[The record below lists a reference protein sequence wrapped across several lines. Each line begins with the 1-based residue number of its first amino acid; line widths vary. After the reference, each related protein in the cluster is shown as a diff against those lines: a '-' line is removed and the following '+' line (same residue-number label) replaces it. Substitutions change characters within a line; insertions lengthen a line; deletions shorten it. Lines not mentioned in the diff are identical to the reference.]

1 MKMNKKYSIRKL
13 TVGIASISIGLF
25 VANSIDLQQLANVNL
40 ANNIIKAEGT
50 DVKNWQPEGNVI
62 AQGEDGVPWELY
74 ENGYLL
80 FKPVEGK
87 DTLTNYGKIHLPSW
101 KEKYHDQIKA
111 IGFTGKTYAPVDSSY
126 LFTGGMSNNFPKK
139 LSNLSYVDA
148 SKLDTSKVESMD
160 SMFEEASG
168 LTNLDLSKWDTSKV
182 WSMSSMFSGASGLM
196 NLDIGKWNTSQVT
209 NMKDMF
215 FRARGLTNLDVGKW
229 DTSKVTNMEYMFAG
243 ASGLTNLDVGKWD
256 TSKVSSMRSMFEG
269 ARGLT
274 NLDVGKWNT
283 SKVSSMRSM
292 FALASGLMNLD
303 IGKWDTSQVTDMSDM
318 FRGVRTN
325 LDIGKWDTSQVTD
338 MHWMF
343 SGASDLTNLDIGKWD
358 TSKVTDMSGM
368 FRLASGLTNLDLSR
382 WDTSKVTNM
391 NWMFSGAS
399 GLTNLD
405 IGKWNTSKVRTMW
418 NMFEGASGLTNL
430 DIGKW
435 DTSQVTDMGSM
446 FEGAS
451 SLTNLDIGKW
461 DTSQVTNMSDMFS
474 GARGLTNLDIGKWD
488 TSKVRNMWG
497 MFNEASGLTNLDI
510 GKWDTSQVTDMF
522 YMFKGASGLTRLDI
536 GKWNTSQVT
545 AMNSMFEGA
554 SSLTNLDIGKWDT
567 SQVTAMRSMF
577 EGASGLT
584 NLDVSK
590 WDVSNV
596 KYISDMFSR
605 TPNLV
610 NVNTGEN
617 LKLIEALVEAKGDN
631 IRWIR
636 EDKTYGPYTSKEL
649 YEMYKAN
656 PSALAGRWVLGKN
669 SYTINFNS
677 DTGESIE
684 ALDNKTNE
692 TITLPTLTQDKPGY
706 KFLGWSKTQD
716 GEVVTDKVN
725 LANPGETITLYAK
738 WEKVNNITKQNKPI
752 EIVTKYQEDDTLDN
766 GKSQEI
772 EGRAGEKEVVTTYT
786 VTPITGELTNPVV
799 TENEV
804 RPMTPKIIKIGTKPK
819 LSYSKRGDDV
829 IKSTTTY
836 KVNPSTGEISESKT
850 EEIAKKGVLKD
861 KVQIINKKDG
871 TTIKEITKYIL
882 NEKTG
887 EITET
892 KEVELLADK
901 GSSNKQEELPK
912 LKVAILKDTEG
923 NVLDVLEFNEKP
935 KEVKGYRY
943 TGKEEVDGEGNK
955 VYVYDK
961 KVETSKSDDKVPTV
975 EEPKPFAGG
984 VNAGEA
990 EVREELKPFE
1000 GGVNPVESVVT
1011 EELKPF
1017 AGGVNPAESV
1027 VTEELKPKVE
1037 LSTVGDY
1044 VPPIIDKKEFL
1055 GGVNSAESVV
1065 TEEPKPFE
1073 GGVNPAESVVTEEQK
1088 PFAGGVNP
1096 VESVVKEELKPFA
1109 GGVNPAE
1116 SVVKEELKPFEG
1128 GVNPVESVVTEE
1140 LKPLEGGVNPAESVV
1155 TEELKPFEG
1164 GVNSE
1169 VASASEE
1176 LPELKVAILKDTE
1189 GNVLDVLEISA
1200 KPKELKGY
1208 RYTGKEEIDGEG
1220 NKIYI
1225 YEKEKSEVT
1234 LGDEKDKRDIAET
1247 QVLDDNISQSKDV
1260 EDKKGE
1266 DSTEKSLPKTGETP
1280 VGHGVLGGML
1290 LAATMVLTR
1299 RKIQK

>member
-80 FKPVEGK
+80 FKSVEGK
-87 DTLTNYGKIHLPSW
+87 DTLTNNGRIDLPSW

-111 IGFTGKTYAPVDSSY
+111 IGFTGKTYAPVNSSY
-126 LFTGGMSNNFPKK
+126 LFEGNGDIWDNFPKN
-139 LSNLSYVDA
+139 LSNLSYIDA
-148 SKLDTSKVESMD
+148 SKLDTSKVENMY
-160 SMFEEASG
+160 SMFSRARGLKNLDLSKWDTSKVTNMAGMFSEARGLENLDLSKWNTSKVTNMGAMFSDTRLTNLDIGGWDTSQVKNMAGMFSEASRLTNLDLSRWDTSQVTDMEYMFYGTRLANLDIGKWDTRQVTNMGNMFAGDSDLTNSNIGKWDTSKVTNMEGMFSGARG

-182 WSMSSMFSGASGLM
+182 
-196 NLDIGKWNTSQVT
+196 
-209 NMKDMF
+209 KDM
-215 FRARGLTNLDVGKW
+215 
-229 DTSKVTNMEYMFAG
+229 SYMFA
-243 ASGLTNLDVGKWD
+243 
-256 TSKVSSMRSMFEG
+256 
-269 ARGLT
+269 
-274 NLDVGKWNT
+274 
-283 SKVSSMRSM
+283 
-292 FALASGLMNLD
+292 
-303 IGKWDTSQVTDMSDM
+303 
-318 FRGVRTN
+318 
-325 LDIGKWDTSQVTD
+325 
-338 MHWMF
+338 
-343 SGASDLTNLDIGKWD
+343 
-358 TSKVTDMSGM
+358 
-368 FRLASGLTNLDLSR
+368 
-382 WDTSKVTNM
+382 
-391 NWMFSGAS
+391 
-399 GLTNLD
+399 
-405 IGKWNTSKVRTMW
+405 
-418 NMFEGASGLTNL
+418 
-430 DIGKW
+430 
-435 DTSQVTDMGSM
+435 
-446 FEGAS
+446 
-451 SLTNLDIGKW
+451 
-461 DTSQVTNMSDMFS
+461 

-488 TSKVRNMWG
+488 TSKVTDMRY
-497 MFNEASGLTNLDI
+497 MFSGAKDLTN
-510 GKWDTSQVTDMF
+510 
-522 YMFKGASGLTRLDI
+522 LDI
-536 GKWNTSQVT
+536 GKWNTSQV
-545 AMNSMFEGA
+545 MVMESMFSGA
-554 SSLTNLDIGKWDT
+554 SSLKT
-567 SQVTAMRSMF
+567 
-577 EGASGLT
+577 
-584 NLDVSK
+584 LDVSK

-596 KYISDMFSR
+596 KYMSDMFSR

-617 LKLIEALVEAKGDN
+617 LKMIEALVEEKGDN
-631 IRWIR
+631 IRWVR

-684 ALDNKTNE
+684 ALDSKMNE

-716 GEVVTDKVN
+716 GEIVTDRVN

-772 EGRAGEKEVVTTYT
+772 EGKVGEKEVVTTYT

-799 TENEV
+799 TEKEI

-829 IKSTTTY
+829 IKSIITY

-871 TTIKEITKYIL
+871 TTIKEITKYNL

-887 EITET
+887 ETTET
-892 KEVELLADK
+892 KEIELLADK

-912 LKVAILKDTEG
+912 LKVAILKDAEG

-935 KEVKGYRY
+935 KEVKGYKY

-961 KVETSKSDDKVPTV
+961 KIETSKSDDKVPTV
-975 EEPKPFAGG
+975 EEPKPFEGG
-984 VNAGEA
+984 VNPA
-990 EVREELKPFE
+990 ESVVTEELKPFE

-1065 TEEPKPFE
+1065 TEE
-1073 GGVNPAESVVTEEQK
+1073 
-1088 PFAGGVNP
+1088 
-1096 VESVVKEELKPFA
+1096 
-1109 GGVNPAE
+1109 
-1116 SVVKEELKPFEG
+1116 LKPFEG

-1140 LKPLEGGVNPAESVV
+1140 PKPFEGGVNPVELVVTEELKPFEGGVNPAESVVTEEPKPFEGGVNPAGSVV

-1189 GNVLDVLEISA
+1189 GNVLDVLEIPA

-1234 LGDEKDKRDIAET
+1234 LGDEKDKRDISQT
-1247 QVLDDNISQSKDV
+1247 QVLDDNISQSKNV
-1260 EDKKGE
+1260 EDKKDE
-1266 DSTEKSLPKTGETP
+1266 DSTEKILPKTGETP
-1280 VGHGVLGGML
+1280 VGHGVLGGVL
-1290 LAATMVLTR
+1290 LAATMMLTR

>member
-1 MKMNKKYSIRKL
+1 
-13 TVGIASISIGLF
+13 
-25 VANSIDLQQLANVNL
+25 
-40 ANNIIKAEGT
+40 
-50 DVKNWQPEGNVI
+50 
-62 AQGEDGVPWELY
+62 
-74 ENGYLL
+74 
-80 FKPVEGK
+80 
-87 DTLTNYGKIHLPSW
+87 
-101 KEKYHDQIKA
+101 
-111 IGFTGKTYAPVDSSY
+111 
-126 LFTGGMSNNFPKK
+126 
-139 LSNLSYVDA
+139 
-148 SKLDTSKVESMD
+148 
-160 SMFEEASG
+160 
-168 LTNLDLSKWDTSKV
+168 
-182 WSMSSMFSGASGLM
+182 MFSGARGLKS
-196 NLDIGKWNTSQVT
+196 LDIGKWDTSQVT
-209 NMKDMF
+209 TMAAMF
-215 FRARGLTNLDVGKW
+215 Y
-229 DTSKVTNMEYMFAG
+229 E
-243 ASGLTNLDVGKWD
+243 
-256 TSKVSSMRSMFEG
+256 
-269 ARGLT
+269 
-274 NLDVGKWNT
+274 
-283 SKVSSMRSM
+283 
-292 FALASGLMNLD
+292 ASGLMNLD
-303 IGKWDTSQVTDMSDM
+303 IGKWDTSKVTNMVS
-318 FRGVRTN
+318 
-325 LDIGKWDTSQVTD
+325 
-338 MHWMF
+338 MF
-343 SGASDLTNLDIGKWD
+343 SASGLTNLDIGKWD
-358 TSKVTDMSGM
+358 TSKVTNMDLM
-368 FRLASGLTNLDLSR
+368 FYFALNLR
-382 WDTSKVTNM
+382 K
-391 NWMFSGAS
+391 
-399 GLTNLD
+399 
-405 IGKWNTSKVRTMW
+405 
-418 NMFEGASGLTNL
+418 
-430 DIGKW
+430 
-435 DTSQVTDMGSM
+435 
-446 FEGAS
+446 
-451 SLTNLDIGKW
+451 
-461 DTSQVTNMSDMFS
+461 
-474 GARGLTNLDIGKWD
+474 LDIGKWD
-488 TSKVRNMWG
+488 TSKVTSIYG
-497 MFNEASGLTNLDI
+497 MFESTG
-510 GKWDTSQVTDMF
+510 
-522 YMFKGASGLTRLDI
+522 Y
-536 GKWNTSQVT
+536 
-545 AMNSMFEGA
+545 
-554 SSLTNLDIGKWDT
+554 
-567 SQVTAMRSMF
+567 
-577 EGASGLT
+577 
-584 NLDVSK
+584 
-590 WDVSNV
+590 
-596 KYISDMFSR
+596 
-605 TPNLV
+605 LV

-617 LKLIEALVEAKGDN
+617 LKVIKALVEDKGDN
-631 IRWIR
+631 IRWVR
-636 EDKTYGPYTSKEL
+636 EDNTYGPYTSKEL
-649 YEMYKAN
+649 YEKYKEN
-656 PSALAGRWVLGKN
+656 PSALAGRWVVKYAWEW
-669 SYTINFNS
+669 YTINF
-677 DTGESIE
+677 ESG
-684 ALDNKTNE
+684 TNE
-692 TITLPTLTQDKPGY
+692 NLVSVTGINNKDLTLPTLTQDKPGY
-706 KFLGWSKTQD
+706 KFLGWSRTQD
-716 GEVVTDKVN
+716 GEVVTDRVN
-725 LANPGETITLYAK
+725 IANPGKTITLYAK

-772 EGRAGEKEVVTTYT
+772 EGKAGEKEVVTTYT

-799 TENEV
+799 TEKEI

-861 KVQIINKKDG
+861 KIQIINKKDG

-887 EITET
+887 ETTET

-1065 TEEPKPFE
+1065 TEE
-1073 GGVNPAESVVTEEQK
+1073 
-1088 PFAGGVNP
+1088 
-1096 VESVVKEELKPFA
+1096 LKPFA
-1109 GGVNPAE
+1109 
-1116 SVVKEELKPFEG
+1116 
-1128 GVNPVESVVTEE
+1128 
-1140 LKPLEGGVNPAESVV
+1140 
-1155 TEELKPFEG
+1155 G

-1189 GNVLDVLEISA
+1189 GNVLDVLEIPA

-1208 RYTGKEEIDGEG
+1208 RYTEKEEVDGEG

-1247 QVLDDNISQSKDV
+1247 QGLDDNISQSKNV

-1266 DSTEKSLPKTGETP
+1266 DSTERILPKTGETP
-1280 VGHGVLGGML
+1280 AGYGVLGGML
-1290 LAATMVLTR
+1290 LAATIMLTR

>member
-25 VANSIDLQQLANVNL
+25 VANSINLQQLANVNL

-62 AQGEDGVPWELY
+62 ARGEDGVPWELY

-87 DTLTNYGKIHLPSW
+87 DTLTNYGRIDLPSW

-111 IGFTGKTYAPVDSSY
+111 IGFTGKTYAPVNSSY
-126 LFTGGMSNNFPKK
+126 LFTGDRHTWNNFPKK
-139 LSNLSYVDA
+139 LSNLSYLDA
-148 SKLDTSKVESMD
+148 SKLETSKVE
-160 SMFEEASG
+160 
-168 LTNLDLSKWDTSKV
+168 
-182 WSMSSMFSGASGLM
+182 
-196 NLDIGKWNTSQVT
+196 
-209 NMKDMF
+209 
-215 FRARGLTNLDVGKW
+215 
-229 DTSKVTNMEYMFAG
+229 NMEY
-243 ASGLTNLDVGKWD
+243 
-256 TSKVSSMRSMFEG
+256 
-269 ARGLT
+269 
-274 NLDVGKWNT
+274 
-283 SKVSSMRSM
+283 
-292 FALASGLMNLD
+292 
-303 IGKWDTSQVTDMSDM
+303 
-318 FRGVRTN
+318 
-325 LDIGKWDTSQVTD
+325 
-338 MHWMF
+338 MF

-358 TSKVTDMSGM
+358 TSQ
-368 FRLASGLTNLDLSR
+368 
-382 WDTSKVTNM
+382 VTNM
-391 NWMFSGAS
+391 GGMFSE
-399 GLTNLD
+399 T
-405 IGKWNTSKVRTMW
+405 W
-418 NMFEGASGLTNL
+418 LTNL

-435 DTSQVTDMGSM
+435 DTSKVTDMGYM
-446 FEGAS
+446 FYEAER
-451 SLTNLDIGKW
+451 LTNLDIGRW
-461 DTSQVTNMSDMFS
+461 DTSKVTDMNHMFS

-488 TSKVRNMWG
+488 TS
-497 MFNEASGLTNLDI
+497 
-510 GKWDTSQVTDMF
+510 QVTDMS
-522 YMFKGASGLTRLDI
+522 YMFRE
-536 GKWNTSQVT
+536 V
-545 AMNSMFEGA
+545 
-554 SSLTNLDIGKWDT
+554 SLTNLDIGKWDT
-567 SQVTAMRSMF
+567 SKVTKMYSMF
-577 EGASGLT
+577 AGARGLTSLDIGKWNTSKVTNMNYMFNEVRGLTNLDIEKWDTSKVTNMSGMFSGASSLM

-590 WDVSNV
+590 WDVSKV
-596 KYISDMFSR
+596 EDILYMFTG

-610 NVNTGEN
+610 NINTGEN
-617 LKLIEALVEAKGDN
+617 LKMIEALVEAKGDN

-649 YEMYKAN
+649 YEKYKAN

-684 ALDNKTNE
+684 VLDSKTNE

-706 KFLGWSKTQD
+706 KFLGWSRTQG

-725 LANPGETITLYAK
+725 IANPGETITLYAK

-766 GKSQEI
+766 DKSQEI
-772 EGRAGEKEVVTTYT
+772 EGKAGEKEVVTTYT

-799 TENEV
+799 TEKEV

-819 LSYSKRGDDV
+819 LSYSKRGDDI

-861 KVQIINKKDG
+861 KVQVINKKDG

-887 EITET
+887 ETTET

-901 GSSNKQEELPK
+901 GSANKQEELSE
-912 LKVAILKDTEG
+912 LKVVILKDTEG

-961 KVETSKSDDKVPTV
+961 KAETSKSDDKVPTV

-984 VNAGEA
+984 VNPVESVVTEEPKPFAGGVNPAESVVTEELKPYEGGVNSEEA
-990 EVREELKPFE
+990 AVREELKPFE
-1000 GGVNPVESVVT
+1000 GGVNPEESVVTEELKPFAGGVNPVESVVT
-1011 EELKPF
+1011 EESKSFAGGVNPAESVVKEELKPF

-1027 VTEELKPKVE
+1027 VTEEP
-1037 LSTVGDY
+1037 
-1044 VPPIIDKKEFL
+1044 
-1055 GGVNSAESVV
+1055 
-1065 TEEPKPFE
+1065 
-1073 GGVNPAESVVTEEQK
+1073 K

-1116 SVVKEELKPFEG
+1116 SVVTEELKPFAG
-1128 GVNPVESVVTEE
+1128 GVNPVESVAKEE
-1140 LKPLEGGVNPAESVV
+1140 LKPY
-1155 TEELKPFEG
+1155 EG

-1234 LGDEKDKRDIAET
+1234 LGDEKDKRDISQT
-1247 QVLDDNISQSKDV
+1247 QVLDDNISQSKNV
-1260 EDKKGE
+1260 EDKKDE
-1266 DSTEKSLPKTGETP
+1266 DSTEKILPKTGETP

-1290 LAATMVLTR
+1290 LAATIMLTR

>member
-80 FKPVEGK
+80 FKSVEGK
-87 DTLTNYGKIHLPSW
+87 DTLTNNGRIDLPSW

-111 IGFTGKTYAPVDSSY
+111 IGFTGKTYAPVNSSY
-126 LFTGGMSNNFPKK
+126 LFEGNGDIWDNFPKN
-139 LSNLSYVDA
+139 LSNLSYIDA
-148 SKLDTSKVESMD
+148 SKLDTSKVENMY
-160 SMFEEASG
+160 SMFSRARGLENLDLSKWNTSKVTNMGAMFSDTRLTNLDIGGWDTSQVKNMAGMFSEASRLTNLDLSRWDTSQVTDMEYMFYGTRLANLDIGKWDTSQVTNMGNMFAGDSDLTNSNIGKWDTSKVTNMEGMFSGARG

-182 WSMSSMFSGASGLM
+182 
-196 NLDIGKWNTSQVT
+196 
-209 NMKDMF
+209 KDM
-215 FRARGLTNLDVGKW
+215 
-229 DTSKVTNMEYMFAG
+229 SYMFA
-243 ASGLTNLDVGKWD
+243 
-256 TSKVSSMRSMFEG
+256 
-269 ARGLT
+269 
-274 NLDVGKWNT
+274 
-283 SKVSSMRSM
+283 
-292 FALASGLMNLD
+292 
-303 IGKWDTSQVTDMSDM
+303 
-318 FRGVRTN
+318 
-325 LDIGKWDTSQVTD
+325 
-338 MHWMF
+338 
-343 SGASDLTNLDIGKWD
+343 
-358 TSKVTDMSGM
+358 
-368 FRLASGLTNLDLSR
+368 
-382 WDTSKVTNM
+382 
-391 NWMFSGAS
+391 
-399 GLTNLD
+399 
-405 IGKWNTSKVRTMW
+405 
-418 NMFEGASGLTNL
+418 
-430 DIGKW
+430 
-435 DTSQVTDMGSM
+435 
-446 FEGAS
+446 
-451 SLTNLDIGKW
+451 
-461 DTSQVTNMSDMFS
+461 

-488 TSKVRNMWG
+488 TSKVTDMRY
-497 MFNEASGLTNLDI
+497 MFSGAKDLTN
-510 GKWDTSQVTDMF
+510 
-522 YMFKGASGLTRLDI
+522 LDI
-536 GKWNTSQVT
+536 GKWNTSQV
-545 AMNSMFEGA
+545 MVMESMFSGA
-554 SSLTNLDIGKWDT
+554 SSLKT
-567 SQVTAMRSMF
+567 
-577 EGASGLT
+577 
-584 NLDVSK
+584 LDVSK

-596 KYISDMFSR
+596 KYMSDMFSR

-617 LKLIEALVEAKGDN
+617 LKMIEALVEEKGDN
-631 IRWIR
+631 IRWVR

-684 ALDNKTNE
+684 ALDSKMNE

-716 GEVVTDKVN
+716 GEIVTDRVN

-772 EGRAGEKEVVTTYT
+772 EGKVGEKEVVTTYT

-799 TENEV
+799 TEKEI

-829 IKSTTTY
+829 IKSIITY

-871 TTIKEITKYIL
+871 TTIKEITKYNL

-887 EITET
+887 ETTET
-892 KEVELLADK
+892 KEIELLADK

-912 LKVAILKDTEG
+912 LKVAILKDAEG

-935 KEVKGYRY
+935 KEVKGYKY

-961 KVETSKSDDKVPTV
+961 KIETSKSDDKVPTV
-975 EEPKPFAGG
+975 EEPKPF
-984 VNAGEA
+984 
-990 EVREELKPFE
+990 E
-1000 GGVNPVESVVT
+1000 GGVNPAESVVT

-1017 AGGVNPAESV
+1017 EGGANPAESVVTEELKPFEGGVNPAESV

-1044 VPPIIDKKEFL
+1044 IPPRIDKKEFL

-1073 GGVNPAESVVTEEQK
+1073 GGVNPVESVVTEEPK
-1088 PFAGGVNP
+1088 PFEGGVNP
-1096 VESVVKEELKPFA
+1096 VESVVTEELKPFE
-1109 GGVNPAE
+1109 GGVKPVE
-1116 SVVKEELKPFEG
+1116 SVVREELKPFEG
-1128 GVNPVESVVTEE
+1128 GVNPVESVVKEE

-1169 VASASEE
+1169 VASALEE

-1208 RYTGKEEIDGEG
+1208 RYTEKEEVDGEG

-1247 QVLDDNISQSKDV
+1247 QVLDDNTSQGKNV

-1266 DSTEKSLPKTGETP
+1266 DSTEKILPKTGETP
-1280 VGHGVLGGML
+1280 AGHGVLGGML
-1290 LAATMVLTR
+1290 LAATIMLTR

>member
-40 ANNIIKAEGT
+40 ANNIIKAEGA

-87 DTLTNYGKIHLPSW
+87 DTLTNYGEIHLPSW

-111 IGFTGKTYAPVDSSY
+111 IGFTGKTYAPVNSSY
-126 LFTGGMSNNFPKK
+126 LFAEGISDNFPKK
-139 LSNLSYVDA
+139 LSNLSYIDA
-148 SKLDTSKVESMD
+148 SKLDTSKVE
-160 SMFEEASG
+160 
-168 LTNLDLSKWDTSKV
+168 
-182 WSMSSMFSGASGLM
+182 
-196 NLDIGKWNTSQVT
+196 
-209 NMKDMF
+209 
-215 FRARGLTNLDVGKW
+215 
-229 DTSKVTNMEYMFAG
+229 NMEYMF
-243 ASGLTNLDVGKWD
+243 
-256 TSKVSSMRSMFEG
+256 SK
-269 ARGLT
+269 AR
-274 NLDVGKWNT
+274 D
-283 SKVSSMRSM
+283 
-292 FALASGLMNLD
+292 LM
-303 IGKWDTSQVTDMSDM
+303 
-318 FRGVRTN
+318 
-325 LDIGKWDTSQVTD
+325 
-338 MHWMF
+338 
-343 SGASDLTNLDIGKWD
+343 NLDIGKWD
-358 TSKVTDMSGM
+358 TSKVTNMAYM
-368 FRLASGLTNLDLSR
+368 FYD
-382 WDTSKVTNM
+382 V
-391 NWMFSGAS
+391 
-399 GLTNLD
+399 
-405 IGKWNTSKVRTMW
+405 
-418 NMFEGASGLTNL
+418 SGLTNL

-435 DTSQVTDMGSM
+435 DTSQVTDMHG
-446 FEGAS
+446 
-451 SLTNLDIGKW
+451 
-461 DTSQVTNMSDMFS
+461 MFS

-488 TSKVRNMWG
+488 TSKVTNMGWMFSGARGLTNLDLSRWDTSQVTNMEG
-497 MFNEASGLTNLDI
+497 MFFWTKGLTNLDI
-510 GKWDTSQVTDMF
+510 GKWDTSKVTDMGH
-522 YMFKGASGLTRLDI
+522 MFDGTWLANLDI
-536 GKWNTSQVT
+536 GKWDTSKVT
-545 AMNSMFEGA
+545 NMQGMFEEARGLTNLDIGKWDTSKVTNMKGMFEEARGLTSLDIGKWDTSKVTNMKGMFSKASGLTNLDLSKWDTSKVTNMGWMFEGA

-567 SQVTAMRSMF
+567 SKVMVMEFMF
-577 EGASGLT
+577 SGASSLTNLDIGKWDTSKVKDMSYMFAGVEGLT

-596 KYISDMFSR
+596 EYMSEMFSR

-617 LKLIEALVEAKGDN
+617 LKLIKALVEAKGDN

-684 ALDNKTNE
+684 SLDSKTNE

-706 KFLGWSKTQD
+706 KFLGWSRTQN

-725 LANPGETITLYAK
+725 IANPGETITLYAK

-766 GKSQEI
+766 DKSQEI
-772 EGRAGEKEVVTTYT
+772 EGKAGEKEVVTTYT

-799 TENEV
+799 TEKEV

-819 LSYSKRGDDV
+819 LSYSKRGDDI

-887 EITET
+887 ETTET

-901 GSSNKQEELPK
+901 GSSNKQEGLSE

-935 KEVKGYRY
+935 KEVKGYKY

-975 EEPKPFAGG
+975 EEPKPFEGG
-984 VNAGEA
+984 VNPEESVVTEELKPFEGGVKPVESV
-990 EVREELKPFE
+990 VREELKPFE
-1000 GGVNPVESVVT
+1000 GGV
-1011 EELKPF
+1011 K
-1017 AGGVNPAESV
+1017 
-1027 VTEELKPKVE
+1027 
-1037 LSTVGDY
+1037 
-1044 VPPIIDKKEFL
+1044 
-1055 GGVNSAESVV
+1055 
-1065 TEEPKPFE
+1065 
-1073 GGVNPAESVVTEEQK
+1073 
-1088 PFAGGVNP
+1088 P
-1096 VESVVKEELKPFA
+1096 VESVVK
-1109 GGVNPAE
+1109 
-1116 SVVKEELKPFEG
+1116 
-1128 GVNPVESVVTEE
+1128 EE

-1155 TEELKPFEG
+1155 TEELKPFEGGVNPAESVVTEELKPFEGGAKPAESVVTEELKPFEGGVKPVESVVTKELKPFAGGVNPAESVVTEEPKPFEGGVNPAGSVVTEELKPFAG

-1189 GNVLDVLEISA
+1189 GNVLDVLEIPA

-1208 RYTGKEEIDGEG
+1208 RYIGKEEIDGEG

-1234 LGDEKDKRDIAET
+1234 LGDEKDKRDISQT
-1247 QVLDDNISQSKDV
+1247 QVLDDNINQSKNV

-1290 LAATMVLTR
+1290 LAATIMLTR

>member
-25 VANSIDLQQLANVNL
+25 VANSIDLQQLVNVNL

-50 DVKNWQPEGNVI
+50 GVKNWQPEGNVI

-87 DTLTNYGKIHLPSW
+87 DTLTNNGRMDLPSW

-111 IGFTGKTYAPVDSSY
+111 IGFTGKTYAPVNSSY
-126 LFTGGMSNNFPKK
+126 LFEGDGNWYIFSKN
-139 LSNLSYVDA
+139 LSNLSYIDA
-148 SKLDTSKVESMD
+148 SKLDTSKVENMN
-160 SMFEEASG
+160 SMFYGAEGLMNLDIGKWDTSKVTNMENMFFVAEGLTNLDIGKWNTSKVTDMTGMFSRASALTNLDIGKWDTRQVTKMRYMFNGAYSLTNLDIGKWDTSKVTDMTGMFSVASRLTNLDIGKWDTSKVTHMNSMFSGARSLTNLDIGKWDTSQVTNMEFMFSGARSLTNLDIGKWDTSKVTNMSAMFREASG

-182 WSMSSMFSGASGLM
+182 
-196 NLDIGKWNTSQVT
+196 
-209 NMKDMF
+209 
-215 FRARGLTNLDVGKW
+215 
-229 DTSKVTNMEYMFAG
+229 
-243 ASGLTNLDVGKWD
+243 
-256 TSKVSSMRSMFEG
+256 
-269 ARGLT
+269 
-274 NLDVGKWNT
+274 
-283 SKVSSMRSM
+283 
-292 FALASGLMNLD
+292 
-303 IGKWDTSQVTDMSDM
+303 TDMSDM
-318 FRGVRTN
+318 FRGVSVTN
-325 LDIGKWDTSQVTD
+325 LDIGEWDTSQVTQ
-338 MHWMF
+338 M
-343 SGASDLTNLDIGKWD
+343 T
-358 TSKVTDMSGM
+358 
-368 FRLASGLTNLDLSR
+368 
-382 WDTSKVTNM
+382 
-391 NWMFSGAS
+391 
-399 GLTNLD
+399 
-405 IGKWNTSKVRTMW
+405 
-418 NMFEGASGLTNL
+418 
-430 DIGKW
+430 
-435 DTSQVTDMGSM
+435 SM
-446 FEGAS
+446 FYEAE
-451 SLTNLDIGKW
+451 NL
-461 DTSQVTNMSDMFS
+461 M
-474 GARGLTNLDIGKWD
+474 
-488 TSKVRNMWG
+488 
-497 MFNEASGLTNLDI
+497 
-510 GKWDTSQVTDMF
+510 
-522 YMFKGASGLTRLDI
+522 
-536 GKWNTSQVT
+536 
-545 AMNSMFEGA
+545 
-554 SSLTNLDIGKWDT
+554 
-567 SQVTAMRSMF
+567 
-577 EGASGLT
+577 

-590 WDVSNV
+590 WDVSKV
-596 KYISDMFSR
+596 EDMRKMFSN

-617 LKLIEALVEAKGDN
+617 LKLIEALVEAKDEN

-649 YEMYKAN
+649 YEKYKAN
-656 PSALAGRWVLGKN
+656 PSVLAGRWVLGKN

-677 DTGESIE
+677 DTGESIK
-684 ALDNKTNE
+684 ALDSKTNE

-716 GEVVTDKVN
+716 GEIVTNKVN

-772 EGRAGEKEVVTTYT
+772 EGKAGEKEVVTTYK
-786 VTPITGELTNPVV
+786 VMPITGELINPVV
-799 TENEV
+799 TEKEV

-819 LSYSKRGDDV
+819 LSYSKRGDDI

-887 EITET
+887 ETTET

-912 LKVAILKDTEG
+912 LKVSILKDTEG

-935 KEVKGYRY
+935 KEVKGYKY
-943 TGKEEVDGEGNK
+943 TGKEEVDVDGNK

-961 KVETSKSDDKVPTV
+961 KVELSTVGDFVPPTIEGKEFEGGV
-975 EEPKPFAGG
+975 NPAESVVTEELKPFEGGVNPAESVVTEELKPFEGGVNPAESVVTEKLKPYEGGVNPVESVVTEEPKPFEGG
-984 VNAGEA
+984 VNPVES
-990 EVREELKPFE
+990 VVTEESKPFE

-1017 AGGVNPAESV
+1017 EGGVNPAESV
-1027 VTEELKPKVE
+1027 VTEELKPFE
-1037 LSTVGDY
+1037 
-1044 VPPIIDKKEFL
+1044 

-1065 TEEPKPFE
+1065 TEELKPFE
-1073 GGVNPAESVVTEEQK
+1073 GGVNPAESVVTEE
-1088 PFAGGVNP
+1088 
-1096 VESVVKEELKPFA
+1096 LKPF
-1109 GGVNPAE
+1109 
-1116 SVVKEELKPFEG
+1116 
-1128 GVNPVESVVTEE
+1128 
-1140 LKPLEGGVNPAESVV
+1140 EGGVNPAESVV
-1155 TEELKPFEG
+1155 TEELKPFEGGVNSGEAEVREELKTFEG

-1208 RYTGKEEIDGEG
+1208 KYTEKEEVDGEG

-1234 LGDEKDKRDIAET
+1234 LGDKKDKRDIAET
-1247 QVLDDNISQSKDV
+1247 QVLEDNISQSMNI

-1290 LAATMVLTR
+1290 LAATIMLTR

>member
-25 VANSIDLQQLANVNL
+25 VAKSIDLQQLANVNL

-80 FKPVEGK
+80 FKSVEGK
-87 DTLTNYGKIHLPSW
+87 DTLTNNGRMDLPSW

-111 IGFTGKTYAPVDSSY
+111 IGFTGKTYAPVNSSY
-126 LFTGGMSNNFPKK
+126 LFEGDGNWYIFSKN
-139 LSNLSYVDA
+139 LSNLSYIDA
-148 SKLDTSKVESMD
+148 SKLDTSKVENMN
-160 SMFEEASG
+160 SMFY
-168 LTNLDLSKWDTSKV
+168 
-182 WSMSSMFSGASGLM
+182 GA
-196 NLDIGKWNTSQVT
+196 
-209 NMKDMF
+209 
-215 FRARGLTNLDVGKW
+215 
-229 DTSKVTNMEYMFAG
+229 E
-243 ASGLTNLDVGKWD
+243 
-256 TSKVSSMRSMFEG
+256 
-269 ARGLT
+269 
-274 NLDVGKWNT
+274 
-283 SKVSSMRSM
+283 
-292 FALASGLMNLD
+292 GLMNLD
-303 IGKWDTSQVTDMSDM
+303 IGKWDTSKVTNMKNMFFVAEGLTNLDIGKWNTSKVTDMTGM
-318 FRGVRTN
+318 FSRASALTN
-325 LDIGKWDTSQVTD
+325 LDIGKWDTRQVTK
-338 MHWMF
+338 MRYMF
-343 SGASDLTNLDIGKWD
+343 NGAYSLTNLDIGKWD
-358 TSKVTDMSGM
+358 TSKVTDMTGM
-368 FRLASGLTNLDLSR
+368 FSVASR
-382 WDTSKVTNM
+382 
-391 NWMFSGAS
+391 
-399 GLTNLD
+399 
-405 IGKWNTSKVRTMW
+405 
-418 NMFEGASGLTNL
+418 LTNL

-435 DTSQVTDMGSM
+435 DTSKVTHMNSM
-446 FEGAS
+446 FSGAS

-461 DTSQVTNMSDMFS
+461 DTSKVTNMEFMFS

-488 TSKVRNMWG
+488 TSKVTNMSA
-497 MFNEASGLTNLDI
+497 MFREASGLTNLDLSKWDTSKVTDMSDMFRGVSVTNLDI
-510 GKWDTSQVTDMF
+510 GEWDTSQVTQMTSMF
-522 YMFKGASGLTRLDI
+522 YEA
-536 GKWNTSQVT
+536 
-545 AMNSMFEGA
+545 E
-554 SSLTNLDIGKWDT
+554 NL
-567 SQVTAMRSMF
+567 M
-577 EGASGLT
+577 

-590 WDVSNV
+590 WDVSKV
-596 KYISDMFSR
+596 EDMRKMFSN

-617 LKLIEALVEAKGDN
+617 LKLIEALVEAKDEN

-649 YEMYKAN
+649 YEKYKAN
-656 PSALAGRWVLGKN
+656 PSVLAGRWVLGNKW
-669 SYTINFNS
+669 YTINF
-677 DTGESIE
+677 ESG
-684 ALDNKTNE
+684 TNE
-692 TITLPTLTQDKPGY
+692 DLVSVTGINNKDLTLPTLTQDKPGY

-738 WEKVNNITKQNKPI
+738 WEKVNNITKQSKPI

-772 EGRAGEKEVVTTYT
+772 EGKAGEKEVVTTYT

-799 TENEV
+799 TEKEV

-819 LSYSKRGDDV
+819 LSYSKRGDDI

-836 KVNPSTGEISESKT
+836 KVNPSTGETSESKT

-887 EITET
+887 ETTET

-912 LKVAILKDTEG
+912 LKVVILKDTEG

-935 KEVKGYRY
+935 KEVKGYKY
-943 TGKEEVDGEGNK
+943 TGKEEVDVEGNK

-961 KVETSKSDDKVPTV
+961 KVETFKSDDKVPTV
-975 EEPKPFAGG
+975 EEPKPF
-984 VNAGEA
+984 
-990 EVREELKPFE
+990 E
-1000 GGVNPVESVVT
+1000 GGANPVESVVT

-1017 AGGVNPAESV
+1017 EGGVNPAESVVTEESKSFEGGVNPAESV
-1027 VTEELKPKVE
+1027 VTEELK
-1037 LSTVGDY
+1037 SFT
-1044 VPPIIDKKEFL
+1044 
-1055 GGVNSAESVV
+1055 GGVNPEESVVTEELKPFEGGVKPVESVV

-1073 GGVNPAESVVTEEQK
+1073 GGVNPAESVVTEEPK
-1088 PFAGGVNP
+1088 PFESGVNP
-1096 VESVVKEELKPFA
+1096 E
-1109 GGVNPAE
+1109 
-1116 SVVKEELKPFEG
+1116 
-1128 GVNPVESVVTEE
+1128 
-1140 LKPLEGGVNPAESVV
+1140 ESVV

-1164 GVNSE
+1164 GVNPAESVVTEEPKPFEGGVNPAGSVVTEELKPFAGGVNSE

-1176 LPELKVAILKDTE
+1176 LLELKVAILKDTE
-1189 GNVLDVLEISA
+1189 GNVLDVLEIPA

-1234 LGDEKDKRDIAET
+1234 LGDEKDKRDISQT
-1247 QVLDDNISQSKDV
+1247 QVLDDNISQSKNV
-1260 EDKKGE
+1260 EDKKDE
-1266 DSTEKSLPKTGETP
+1266 DSTEKILPKTGETP

-1290 LAATMVLTR
+1290 LAATMMLTR

>member
-50 DVKNWQPEGNVI
+50 GVKNWQPEGNVI

-87 DTLTNYGKIHLPSW
+87 DTLTNNGRMDLPSW

-111 IGFTGKTYAPVDSSY
+111 IGFTGKTYAPVNSSY
-126 LFTGGMSNNFPKK
+126 LFEGDGNWYIFSKN
-139 LSNLSYVDA
+139 LSNLSYIDA
-148 SKLDTSKVESMD
+148 SKLDTSKVENMN
-160 SMFEEASG
+160 SMFYGAEGLMNLDIGKWDTSKVTNMENMFFVAEGLTNLDIGKWNTSKVTDMTGMFSRASALTNLDIGKWDTRQVTKMRYMFNGAYSLTNLDIGKWDTSKVTDMTGMFSVASRLTNLDIGKWDTSKVTHMNSMFSGARSLTNLDIGKWDTSQVTNMEFMFSGARSLTNLDIGKWDTSKVTNMSAMFREASG

-182 WSMSSMFSGASGLM
+182 
-196 NLDIGKWNTSQVT
+196 
-209 NMKDMF
+209 
-215 FRARGLTNLDVGKW
+215 
-229 DTSKVTNMEYMFAG
+229 
-243 ASGLTNLDVGKWD
+243 
-256 TSKVSSMRSMFEG
+256 
-269 ARGLT
+269 
-274 NLDVGKWNT
+274 
-283 SKVSSMRSM
+283 
-292 FALASGLMNLD
+292 
-303 IGKWDTSQVTDMSDM
+303 TDMSDM
-318 FRGVRTN
+318 FRGVSVTN
-325 LDIGKWDTSQVTD
+325 LDIGEWDTSQVTQ
-338 MHWMF
+338 M
-343 SGASDLTNLDIGKWD
+343 T
-358 TSKVTDMSGM
+358 
-368 FRLASGLTNLDLSR
+368 
-382 WDTSKVTNM
+382 
-391 NWMFSGAS
+391 
-399 GLTNLD
+399 
-405 IGKWNTSKVRTMW
+405 
-418 NMFEGASGLTNL
+418 
-430 DIGKW
+430 
-435 DTSQVTDMGSM
+435 SM
-446 FEGAS
+446 FYEAE
-451 SLTNLDIGKW
+451 NL
-461 DTSQVTNMSDMFS
+461 M
-474 GARGLTNLDIGKWD
+474 
-488 TSKVRNMWG
+488 
-497 MFNEASGLTNLDI
+497 
-510 GKWDTSQVTDMF
+510 
-522 YMFKGASGLTRLDI
+522 
-536 GKWNTSQVT
+536 
-545 AMNSMFEGA
+545 
-554 SSLTNLDIGKWDT
+554 
-567 SQVTAMRSMF
+567 
-577 EGASGLT
+577 

-590 WDVSNV
+590 WDVSKV
-596 KYISDMFSR
+596 EDMRKMFSN

-617 LKLIEALVEAKGDN
+617 LKLIEALVEAKDEN

-649 YEMYKAN
+649 YEKYKAN
-656 PSALAGRWVLGKN
+656 PSVLAGRWVLGKN

-677 DTGESIE
+677 DTGESIK
-684 ALDNKTNE
+684 ALDSKTNE

-716 GEVVTDKVN
+716 GEIVTNKVN

-772 EGRAGEKEVVTTYT
+772 EGKAGEKEVVTTYK
-786 VTPITGELTNPVV
+786 VMPITGELINPVV
-799 TENEV
+799 TEKEV

-819 LSYSKRGDDV
+819 LSYSKRGDDI

-887 EITET
+887 ETTET

-912 LKVAILKDTEG
+912 LKVSILKDTEG

-935 KEVKGYRY
+935 KEVKGYKY
-943 TGKEEVDGEGNK
+943 TGKEEVDVDGNK

-961 KVETSKSDDKVPTV
+961 KVELSTVGDFVPPTI
-975 EEPKPFAGG
+975 EGKEFEGG
-984 VNAGEA
+984 VNPA
-990 EVREELKPFE
+990 ESVVTEELKPFEGGVNPAESVVTEELKPFEGGVNPAESVVTEKLKPYEGGVNPVESVVTEESKPFE

-1017 AGGVNPAESV
+1017 
-1027 VTEELKPKVE
+1027 
-1037 LSTVGDY
+1037 
-1044 VPPIIDKKEFL
+1044 
-1055 GGVNSAESVV
+1055 
-1065 TEEPKPFE
+1065 
-1073 GGVNPAESVVTEEQK
+1073 
-1088 PFAGGVNP
+1088 
-1096 VESVVKEELKPFA
+1096 
-1109 GGVNPAE
+1109 
-1116 SVVKEELKPFEG
+1116 
-1128 GVNPVESVVTEE
+1128 
-1140 LKPLEGGVNPAESVV
+1140 EGGVNPAESVV

-1164 GVNSE
+1164 GVNSAESVVTEELKPFEGGVNPAESVVTKELKPFAGGVNSE

-1176 LPELKVAILKDTE
+1176 LPELKVVILKDTE

-1208 RYTGKEEIDGEG
+1208 RYTEKEEVDGEG

-1234 LGDEKDKRDIAET
+1234 HGDEKDKRDIAET
-1247 QVLDDNISQSKDV
+1247 QVLDDNISQSKNV
-1260 EDKKGE
+1260 ENKKGE
-1266 DSTEKSLPKTGETP
+1266 DSTEKILPKTGEIP
-1280 VGHGVLGGML
+1280 AGHGVLGGML
-1290 LAATMVLTR
+1290 LAATMMLTR

>member
-1 MKMNKKYSIRKL
+1 
-13 TVGIASISIGLF
+13 
-25 VANSIDLQQLANVNL
+25 
-40 ANNIIKAEGT
+40 
-50 DVKNWQPEGNVI
+50 
-62 AQGEDGVPWELY
+62 
-74 ENGYLL
+74 
-80 FKPVEGK
+80 
-87 DTLTNYGKIHLPSW
+87 
-101 KEKYHDQIKA
+101 
-111 IGFTGKTYAPVDSSY
+111 
-126 LFTGGMSNNFPKK
+126 
-139 LSNLSYVDA
+139 
-148 SKLDTSKVESMD
+148 
-160 SMFEEASG
+160 
-168 LTNLDLSKWDTSKV
+168 
-182 WSMSSMFSGASGLM
+182 MFSGASGLK
-196 NLDIGKWNTSQVT
+196 NLAI
-209 NMKDMF
+209 
-215 FRARGLTNLDVGKW
+215 GKW
-229 DTSKVTNMEYMFAG
+229 DTSKVTDMSYMFSG
-243 ASGLTNLDVGKWD
+243 ASGLKNL
-256 TSKVSSMRSMFEG
+256 
-269 ARGLT
+269 A
-274 NLDVGKWNT
+274 
-283 SKVSSMRSM
+283 
-292 FALASGLMNLD
+292 
-303 IGKWDTSQVTDMSDM
+303 IGKWDTSQVTDMS
-318 FRGVRTN
+318 
-325 LDIGKWDTSQVTD
+325 
-338 MHWMF
+338 
-343 SGASDLTNLDIGKWD
+343 
-358 TSKVTDMSGM
+358 GM
-368 FRLASGLTNLDLSR
+368 FDGARGLTNL
-382 WDTSKVTNM
+382 N
-391 NWMFSGAS
+391 
-399 GLTNLD
+399 
-405 IGKWNTSKVRTMW
+405 IGKWNTSKVTGMKS
-418 NMFEGASGLTNL
+418 MFSEASSLTNL
-430 DIGKW
+430 DLSKW
-435 DTSQVTDMGSM
+435 DTSQVTDMG
-446 FEGAS
+446 
-451 SLTNLDIGKW
+451 
-461 DTSQVTNMSDMFS
+461 
-474 GARGLTNLDIGKWD
+474 
-488 TSKVRNMWG
+488 G
-497 MFNEASGLTNLDI
+497 MF
-510 GKWDTSQVTDMF
+510 
-522 YMFKGASGLTRLDI
+522 YR
-536 GKWNTSQVT
+536 
-545 AMNSMFEGA
+545 
-554 SSLTNLDIGKWDT
+554 
-567 SQVTAMRSMF
+567 
-577 EGASGLT
+577 ASGLT

-590 WDVSNV
+590 WDVSKV
-596 KYISDMFSR
+596 EDMWMMFSN
-605 TPNLV
+605 TSNLV

-617 LKLIEALVEAKGDN
+617 LKMIEALVEAKGDN

-636 EDKTYGPYTSKEL
+636 EDKTYGPYSSKEL

-684 ALDNKTNE
+684 ALDSKTNE

-706 KFLGWSKTQD
+706 KFLGWSRTQD

-772 EGRAGEKEVVTTYT
+772 EGKAGEKEVVSTYT

-799 TENEV
+799 TEKEI

-887 EITET
+887 ETTET

-912 LKVAILKDTEG
+912 LKVAILKDAEN

-935 KEVKGYRY
+935 KEVKGYKY
-943 TGKEEVDGEGNK
+943 TGKEEVDVDGNK
-955 VYVYDK
+955 VDVYDK

-975 EEPKPFAGG
+975 EEQ
-984 VNAGEA
+984 
-990 EVREELKPFE
+990 KPFE
-1000 GGVNPVESVVT
+1000 GGVNPAESVVT
-1011 EELKPF
+1011 EEPKPF
-1017 AGGVNPAESV
+1017 EGGVNPAESV

-1044 VPPIIDKKEFL
+1044 VPPRIDKKEFM
-1055 GGVNSAESVV
+1055 GGVNAGEAEIR
-1065 TEEPKPFE
+1065 EELKPFE
-1073 GGVNPAESVVTEEQK
+1073 GGVNPAESVVTEEPK
-1088 PFAGGVNP
+1088 
-1096 VESVVKEELKPFA
+1096 S
-1109 GGVNPAE
+1109 
-1116 SVVKEELKPFEG
+1116 FEG

-1140 LKPLEGGVNPAESVV
+1140 LKPFEGGVNPAESVV

-1176 LPELKVAILKDTE
+1176 LPELKVAVLKDTE

-1220 NKIYI
+1220 KKIYI

-1234 LGDEKDKRDIAET
+1234 LGDEKDKRDIAQT
-1247 QVLDDNISQSKDV
+1247 QVLDDNISQSKKV
-1260 EDKKGE
+1260 EDKKDE
-1266 DSTEKSLPKTGETP
+1266 DSTEKILPKTGETP

>member
-1 MKMNKKYSIRKL
+1 MNKKYSIRKL

-87 DTLTNYGKIHLPSW
+87 DTLTNNGRIDLPSW

-111 IGFTGKTYAPVDSSY
+111 IGFTGKTYAPVNSSY
-126 LFTGGMSNNFPKK
+126 LFEGDGDKWNNFPKN
-139 LSNLSYVDA
+139 LSNLSYIDA
-148 SKLDTSKVESMD
+148 SKLDTSKVENMY
-160 SMFEEASG
+160 SMFSRARG

-182 WSMSSMFSGASGLM
+182 TNMGGMFLSASGLTKLDIGNWNTGKVTNMGGMFSGASGLTK
-196 NLDIGKWNTSQVT
+196 LDIGNWNT
-209 NMKDMF
+209 
-215 FRARGLTNLDVGKW
+215 G
-229 DTSKVTNMEYMFAG
+229 KVTEM
-243 ASGLTNLDVGKWD
+243 D
-256 TSKVSSMRSMFEG
+256 
-269 ARGLT
+269 
-274 NLDVGKWNT
+274 
-283 SKVSSMRSM
+283 
-292 FALASGLMNLD
+292 
-303 IGKWDTSQVTDMSDM
+303 
-318 FRGVRTN
+318 
-325 LDIGKWDTSQVTD
+325 
-338 MHWMF
+338 WMF
-343 SGASDLTNLDIGKWD
+343 SSASGLTNLDIGKWD
-358 TSKVTDMSGM
+358 TSKVTSMV
-368 FRLASGLTNLDLSR
+368 A
-382 WDTSKVTNM
+382 
-391 NWMFSGAS
+391 
-399 GLTNLD
+399 
-405 IGKWNTSKVRTMW
+405 
-418 NMFEGASGLTNL
+418 MFE
-430 DIGKW
+430 
-435 DTSQVTDMGSM
+435 
-446 FEGAS
+446 E
-451 SLTNLDIGKW
+451 
-461 DTSQVTNMSDMFS
+461 
-474 GARGLTNLDIGKWD
+474 ARGLTNLDIGKWD
-488 TSKVRNMWG
+488 TSKVTSMIA
-497 MFNEASGLTNLDI
+497 MFSEASGLTNLDI
-510 GKWDTSQVTDMF
+510 GKWDTSQVTNMRW
-522 YMFKGASGLTRLDI
+522 MFKGASSLTNLEI

-545 AMNSMFEGA
+545 NMGEMFDEASGLTNLDIGNWDTSKVTNMRSMFSRARG
-554 SSLTNLDIGKWDT
+554 LTSLDIGKWDT
-567 SQVTAMRSMF
+567 SQVEDMSDMF
-577 EGASGLT
+577 RYARGLT

-596 KYISDMFSR
+596 KYISDMFAR
-605 TPNLV
+605 TTNLV

-617 LKLIEALVEAKGDN
+617 LKLIEELVEAKGDN
-631 IRWIR
+631 IRWVR

-656 PSALAGRWVLGKN
+656 PSALAGRWFLEKN

-677 DTGESIE
+677 DTGESIK
-684 ALDNKTNE
+684 ALDSKTNE

-716 GEVVTDKVN
+716 GEVVTDRVN
-725 LANPGETITLYAK
+725 LANPGKTITLYAK

-752 EIVTKYQEDDTLDN
+752 EIVTKYQEDDILDN

-772 EGRAGEKEVVTTYT
+772 EGKAGEKEVVTTYK

-799 TENEV
+799 TEKEI

-887 EITET
+887 ETTET

-901 GSSNKQEELPK
+901 GSSNKQEELPE
-912 LKVAILKDTEG
+912 LKVAILKDAEN
-923 NVLDVLEFNEKP
+923 NVLDVLGFNEKP
-935 KEVKGYRY
+935 KEVKGYKY
-943 TGKEEVDGEGNK
+943 TGKEEVDVDGNK

-975 EEPKPFAGG
+975 EEA
-984 VNAGEA
+984 
-990 EVREELKPFE
+990 KPFE
-1000 GGVNPVESVVT
+1000 
-1011 EELKPF
+1011 
-1017 AGGVNPAESV
+1017 GGVNPAESV

-1044 VPPIIDKKEFL
+1044 VPPMIVKKEFM
-1055 GGVNSAESVV
+1055 GGVNAGEAEIR
-1065 TEEPKPFE
+1065 
-1073 GGVNPAESVVTEEQK
+1073 
-1088 PFAGGVNP
+1088 
-1096 VESVVKEELKPFA
+1096 
-1109 GGVNPAE
+1109 
-1116 SVVKEELKPFEG
+1116 EELKPFEG

-1140 LKPLEGGVNPAESVV
+1140 LKPFKGGVNPAESVVTEEAKPFEGGVNPAESVVTEELKPLEGGVNPAESVVTEELKPFAGGVNPAESVV

-1234 LGDEKDKRDIAET
+1234 FGDEKDKRDIAQT
-1247 QVLDDNISQSKDV
+1247 QVLDDNISQSKKV
-1260 EDKKGE
+1260 EDKRGE

>member
-87 DTLTNYGKIHLPSW
+87 DTLTNNGRMDLPSW

-111 IGFTGKTYAPVDSSY
+111 IGFTGKTYAPVNSSY
-126 LFTGGMSNNFPKK
+126 LFEGDGNWYIFSKN
-139 LSNLSYVDA
+139 LSNLSYIDA
-148 SKLDTSKVESMD
+148 SKLDTSKVENMN
-160 SMFEEASG
+160 SMFY
-168 LTNLDLSKWDTSKV
+168 
-182 WSMSSMFSGASGLM
+182 GA
-196 NLDIGKWNTSQVT
+196 
-209 NMKDMF
+209 
-215 FRARGLTNLDVGKW
+215 
-229 DTSKVTNMEYMFAG
+229 E
-243 ASGLTNLDVGKWD
+243 
-256 TSKVSSMRSMFEG
+256 
-269 ARGLT
+269 
-274 NLDVGKWNT
+274 
-283 SKVSSMRSM
+283 
-292 FALASGLMNLD
+292 GLMNLD
-303 IGKWDTSQVTDMSDM
+303 IGKWDTSKVTNMENMFFVAEGLTNLDIGKWNTSKVTDMTGM
-318 FRGVRTN
+318 FSRASALTN
-325 LDIGKWDTSQVTD
+325 LDIGKWDTRQVTK
-338 MHWMF
+338 MRYMF
-343 SGASDLTNLDIGKWD
+343 NGAYSLTNLDIGKWD
-358 TSKVTDMSGM
+358 TSKVTDMTGM
-368 FRLASGLTNLDLSR
+368 FSVASR
-382 WDTSKVTNM
+382 
-391 NWMFSGAS
+391 
-399 GLTNLD
+399 
-405 IGKWNTSKVRTMW
+405 
-418 NMFEGASGLTNL
+418 LTNL

-435 DTSQVTDMGSM
+435 DTSKVTHMNSM
-446 FEGAS
+446 FSGAR

-461 DTSQVTNMSDMFS
+461 DTSQVTNMSAMF
-474 GARGLTNLDIGKWD
+474 R
-488 TSKVRNMWG
+488 
-497 MFNEASGLTNLDI
+497 EASGLTNLDLSKWDTSKVTDMSDMFRGVSVTNLDI
-510 GKWDTSQVTDMF
+510 GEWDTSQVTQMTSMF
-522 YMFKGASGLTRLDI
+522 YEA
-536 GKWNTSQVT
+536 
-545 AMNSMFEGA
+545 E
-554 SSLTNLDIGKWDT
+554 NL
-567 SQVTAMRSMF
+567 M
-577 EGASGLT
+577 

-590 WDVSNV
+590 WDVSKV
-596 KYISDMFSR
+596 EDMRKMFSN

-617 LKLIEALVEAKGDN
+617 LKLIEALVEAKDEN

-649 YEMYKAN
+649 YEKYKAN
-656 PSALAGRWVLGKN
+656 PSVLAGRWVLGNKW
-669 SYTINFNS
+669 YTINF
-677 DTGESIE
+677 ESG
-684 ALDNKTNE
+684 TNE
-692 TITLPTLTQDKPGY
+692 DLVSVTGINNKDLTLPTLTQDKPGY

-738 WEKVNNITKQNKPI
+738 WEKVNNITKQSKPI

-772 EGRAGEKEVVTTYT
+772 EGKAGEKEVVTTYI

-799 TENEV
+799 TEKEV

-819 LSYSKRGDDV
+819 LSYSKRGDDI

-836 KVNPSTGEISESKT
+836 KVNPSTGETSESKT

-887 EITET
+887 ETTET

-901 GSSNKQEELPK
+901 GSSNKQEGLSE
-912 LKVAILKDTEG
+912 LKVAILKDIEG

-935 KEVKGYRY
+935 KEVKGYKY

-961 KVETSKSDDKVPTV
+961 KVEISKSDDKVPTV

-984 VNAGEA
+984 VNPA
-990 EVREELKPFE
+990 ESVVTEEPKPFEGGVNPAESVVTEELKPFE
-1000 GGVNPVESVVT
+1000 GGVNS
-1011 EELKPF
+1011 
-1017 AGGVNPAESV
+1017 AESV

-1044 VPPIIDKKEFL
+1044 VPPRIDKKEFL

-1073 GGVNPAESVVTEEQK
+1073 GGVNPVESVVTEEPK
-1088 PFAGGVNP
+1088 PFEGGVNPAESVVKEELKSFAGGVNPEESVVTEELKPFEGGVNPVKSVVTEEPKSFAGGVNP
-1096 VESVVKEELKPFA
+1096 VESVVTEELKPFA

-1116 SVVKEELKPFEG
+1116 SVVKEELKPFES
-1128 GVNPVESVVTEE
+1128 GVNSVESAVTEE
-1140 LKPLEGGVNPAESVV
+1140 LKPLEGGVNSEEAAVR
-1155 TEELKPFEG
+1155 EELKPYEG

-1169 VASASEE
+1169 VASASEK

-1208 RYTGKEEIDGEG
+1208 RYTEKEEVDGEG

-1247 QVLDDNISQSKDV
+1247 QGLDDNISQSKNV
-1260 EDKKGE
+1260 ENKKGE
-1266 DSTEKSLPKTGETP
+1266 DSTERILPKTGETP
-1280 VGHGVLGGML
+1280 AGHGVLGGML
-1290 LAATMVLTR
+1290 LAATIMLTR
-1299 RKIQK
+1299 RKKQK

>member
-87 DTLTNYGKIHLPSW
+87 DTLTNNGKIDFPSW
-101 KEKYHDQIKA
+101 KEEYHDQIKA
-111 IGFTGKTYAPVDSSY
+111 IGFTGKTYAPVNSSF
-126 LFTGGMSNNFPKK
+126 LFRGDRNEWDEFPKK
-139 LSNLSYVDA
+139 LSKLSYIDA

-182 WSMSSMFSGASGLM
+182 TKM
-196 NLDIGKWNTSQVT
+196 NS
-209 NMKDMF
+209 
-215 FRARGLTNLDVGKW
+215 
-229 DTSKVTNMEYMFAG
+229 
-243 ASGLTNLDVGKWD
+243 
-256 TSKVSSMRSMFEG
+256 
-269 ARGLT
+269 
-274 NLDVGKWNT
+274 
-283 SKVSSMRSM
+283 
-292 FALASGLMNLD
+292 
-303 IGKWDTSQVTDMSDM
+303 
-318 FRGVRTN
+318 
-325 LDIGKWDTSQVTD
+325 
-338 MHWMF
+338 
-343 SGASDLTNLDIGKWD
+343 
-358 TSKVTDMSGM
+358 
-368 FRLASGLTNLDLSR
+368 
-382 WDTSKVTNM
+382 
-391 NWMFSGAS
+391 MFSGAS

-405 IGKWNTSKVRTMW
+405 IGKWNTSQVT
-418 NMFEGASGLTNL
+418 NMKSMFYRAKDLTNL

-435 DTSQVTDMGSM
+435 DTSQVTDMSSM
-446 FEGAS
+446 FSGARGLTNLDIGKWNTSKVTDMALMFFSTKGLTNLDIGKWDTSKVTNMFGMFDEASSLTDLDIGKWDTSKVTNMNSMFSGAS

-461 DTSQVTNMSDMFS
+461 DTSKVTNMSGMFS
-474 GARGLTNLDIGKWD
+474 GAIGLTNLDIGKLD
-488 TSKVRNMWG
+488 TSKVTNMSV
-497 MFNEASGLTNLDI
+497 MFYFAMSLTKLDI
-510 GKWDTSQVTDMF
+510 GKWDTSQVTSMYGMF
-522 YMFKGASGLTRLDI
+522 VATGR
-536 GKWNTSQVT
+536 
-545 AMNSMFEGA
+545 
-554 SSLTNLDIGKWDT
+554 
-567 SQVTAMRSMF
+567 
-577 EGASGLT
+577 
-584 NLDVSK
+584 
-590 WDVSNV
+590 
-596 KYISDMFSR
+596 
-605 TPNLV
+605 LV

-617 LKLIEALVEAKGDN
+617 LKVIEALIEAKGDN

-636 EDKTYGPYTSKEL
+636 EDNTYGPYTSKEL
-649 YEMYKAN
+649 YEMYKVN
-656 PSALAGRWVLGKN
+656 PSALAGRWVVKYEWEW
-669 SYTINFNS
+669 YTINF
-677 DTGESIE
+677 ESG
-684 ALDNKTNE
+684 TNE
-692 TITLPTLTQDKPGY
+692 DLVSVTGINNKDLTLPTLTQDKPGY
-706 KFLGWSKTQD
+706 KFLGWSRTQD

-752 EIVTKYQEDDTLDN
+752 EIVTIYQEDDTLDN

-772 EGRAGEKEVVTTYT
+772 EGKAGEKEVVTTYT

-799 TENEV
+799 IEKEV
-804 RPMTPKIIKIGTKPK
+804 SPMTPKIIKIGTKPK

-887 EITET
+887 ETTET

-901 GSSNKQEELPK
+901 GSSNKQEELPE
-912 LKVAILKDTEG
+912 LKVAILKDAEN
-923 NVLDVLEFNEKP
+923 NVLDVLGFNEKP
-935 KEVKGYRY
+935 KEVKGYKY
-943 TGKEEVDGEGNK
+943 TGKEEVDVDGNK

-975 EEPKPFAGG
+975 EEA
-984 VNAGEA
+984 
-990 EVREELKPFE
+990 KPFE

-1017 AGGVNPAESV
+1017 EGGVNPAESV

-1044 VPPIIDKKEFL
+1044 VPPMIVKKEFM
-1055 GGVNSAESVV
+1055 GGVNAGEAEIR
-1065 TEEPKPFE
+1065 
-1073 GGVNPAESVVTEEQK
+1073 
-1088 PFAGGVNP
+1088 
-1096 VESVVKEELKPFA
+1096 
-1109 GGVNPAE
+1109 
-1116 SVVKEELKPFEG
+1116 EELKPFEG

-1140 LKPLEGGVNPAESVV
+1140 LKLFKGGVNPAESVVTEEAKPFEGGVNPAESVVTEELKPLEGGVNPAESVVTEELKPFAGGVNPAESVV

-1234 LGDEKDKRDIAET
+1234 FGDEKDKRDIAQT
-1247 QVLDDNISQSKDV
+1247 QVLDDNISQSKKV
-1260 EDKKGE
+1260 EDKRGE

>member
-1 MKMNKKYSIRKL
+1 MNKKYSIRKL

-50 DVKNWQPEGNVI
+50 DVKNWQPEGNLI

-87 DTLTNYGKIHLPSW
+87 DTLTSNGKIDIPSW

-126 LFTGGMSNNFPKK
+126 LFGGDSQTWDYFPKK
-139 LSNLSYVDA
+139 LSNLAYIDA
-148 SKLDTSKVESMD
+148 SKLDTSKVENM
-160 SMFEEASG
+160 M
-168 LTNLDLSKWDTSKV
+168 
-182 WSMSSMFSGASGLM
+182 SMFSGASGLTSLDIGKWDTSKVTNM
-196 NLDIGKWNTSQVT
+196 SGMFYKASGLTNLDIGKWNTSQVT
-209 NMKDMF
+209 NMMWMF
-215 FRARGLTNLDVGKW
+215 EEARGL
-229 DTSKVTNMEYMFAG
+229 M
-243 ASGLTNLDVGKWD
+243 
-256 TSKVSSMRSMFEG
+256 
-269 ARGLT
+269 
-274 NLDVGKWNT
+274 
-283 SKVSSMRSM
+283 
-292 FALASGLMNLD
+292 
-303 IGKWDTSQVTDMSDM
+303 
-318 FRGVRTN
+318 
-325 LDIGKWDTSQVTD
+325 
-338 MHWMF
+338 
-343 SGASDLTNLDIGKWD
+343 NLDIGKWD
-358 TSKVTDMSGM
+358 TSKVTDMSVM
-368 FRLASGLTNLDLSR
+368 FGR
-382 WDTSKVTNM
+382 
-391 NWMFSGAS
+391 AS

-405 IGKWNTSKVRTMW
+405 IGKWNTS
-418 NMFEGASGLTNL
+418 
-430 DIGKW
+430 
-435 DTSQVTDMGSM
+435 QVTDMDAM
-446 FEGAS
+446 FLRAS
-451 SLTNLDIGKW
+451 SLTNLDIEKW
-461 DTSQVTNMSDMFS
+461 DTSKVRSMRSMFA

-488 TSKVRNMWG
+488 TSKVTNMWR
-497 MFNEASGLTNLDI
+497 MFSGAEGLTNLDI
-510 GKWDTSQVTDMF
+510 GKWDTSQVTNML
-522 YMFKGASGLTRLDI
+522 G
-536 GKWNTSQVT
+536 
-545 AMNSMFEGA
+545 MFEEA
-554 SSLTNLDIGKWDT
+554 INLTNLDIGKWDT
-567 SQVTAMRSMF
+567 SQVTNMRYMF
-577 EGASGLT
+577 SGARGLT

-590 WDVSNV
+590 WDVSKV
-596 KYISDMFSR
+596 EDMRGMFSGAEGL
-605 TPNLV
+605 TNLDVSKWDVSKVEDMWKMFSNTSNLV

-617 LKLIEALVEAKGDN
+617 LKMIEALVEAKGDN
-631 IRWIR
+631 IRWVR

-684 ALDNKTNE
+684 ALDSKMNE

-716 GEVVTDKVN
+716 GEIVTDRVN

-772 EGRAGEKEVVTTYT
+772 EGKVGEKEVVTTYT

-799 TENEV
+799 TEKEI

-829 IKSTTTY
+829 IKSIITY

-871 TTIKEITKYIL
+871 TTIKEITKYNL

-887 EITET
+887 ETTET

-901 GSSNKQEELPK
+901 GSSNKQEGLSE

-935 KEVKGYRY
+935 KEVKGYKY

-975 EEPKPFAGG
+975 EEPKPF
-984 VNAGEA
+984 E
-990 EVREELKPFE
+990 
-1000 GGVNPVESVVT
+1000 
-1011 EELKPF
+1011 
-1017 AGGVNPAESV
+1017 GGVNPAESV
-1027 VTEELKPKVE
+1027 VTEEPKTFE
-1037 LSTVGDY
+1037 
-1044 VPPIIDKKEFL
+1044 

-1073 GGVNPAESVVTEEQK
+1073 GGVNPVESVVTEEPK
-1088 PFAGGVNP
+1088 PFEGGVNP
-1096 VESVVKEELKPFA
+1096 VESVVTEE
-1109 GGVNPAE
+1109 
-1116 SVVKEELKPFEG
+1116 SKPFEG

-1140 LKPLEGGVNPAESVV
+1140 LKPFEGGVNPAESVV
-1155 TEELKPFEG
+1155 TEELKPFEGGVNSAESVVTEELKPFEGGVNPAESVVTEELKPFEGGVNPAESVVTEELKPFEGGVNSGEAAVREELKPYEG

-1176 LPELKVAILKDTE
+1176 LPELKVAILKDKE

-1208 RYTGKEEIDGEG
+1208 RYTEKEEVDGEG

-1247 QVLDDNISQSKDV
+1247 QSLDDNISQSKNV
-1260 EDKKGE
+1260 ENKKGE
-1266 DSTEKSLPKTGETP
+1266 DSTEKILPKTGETP
-1280 VGHGVLGGML
+1280 AGHGVLGGML
-1290 LAATMVLTR
+1290 LAATIMLTR
-1299 RKIQK
+1299 RKIHK

>member
-40 ANNIIKAEGT
+40 ANNIIKAEGA

-87 DTLTNYGKIHLPSW
+87 DTLTNYGEIHLPSW

-111 IGFTGKTYAPVDSSY
+111 IGFTGKTYAPVNSSY
-126 LFTGGMSNNFPKK
+126 LFAEGISDNFPKK
-139 LSNLSYVDA
+139 LSNLSYIDA
-148 SKLDTSKVESMD
+148 SKLDTSKVE
-160 SMFEEASG
+160 
-168 LTNLDLSKWDTSKV
+168 
-182 WSMSSMFSGASGLM
+182 
-196 NLDIGKWNTSQVT
+196 
-209 NMKDMF
+209 
-215 FRARGLTNLDVGKW
+215 
-229 DTSKVTNMEYMFAG
+229 NMEYMF
-243 ASGLTNLDVGKWD
+243 
-256 TSKVSSMRSMFEG
+256 SK
-269 ARGLT
+269 AR
-274 NLDVGKWNT
+274 D
-283 SKVSSMRSM
+283 
-292 FALASGLMNLD
+292 LM
-303 IGKWDTSQVTDMSDM
+303 
-318 FRGVRTN
+318 
-325 LDIGKWDTSQVTD
+325 
-338 MHWMF
+338 
-343 SGASDLTNLDIGKWD
+343 NLDIGKWD
-358 TSKVTDMSGM
+358 TSKVTNMAYM
-368 FRLASGLTNLDLSR
+368 FYD
-382 WDTSKVTNM
+382 V
-391 NWMFSGAS
+391 
-399 GLTNLD
+399 
-405 IGKWNTSKVRTMW
+405 
-418 NMFEGASGLTNL
+418 SGLTNL

-435 DTSQVTDMGSM
+435 DTSQVTDMHG
-446 FEGAS
+446 
-451 SLTNLDIGKW
+451 
-461 DTSQVTNMSDMFS
+461 MFS

-488 TSKVRNMWG
+488 TSKVTNMGWMFSGARGLTNLDLSRWDTSQVTNMEG
-497 MFNEASGLTNLDI
+497 MFFWTKGLTNLDI
-510 GKWDTSQVTDMF
+510 GKWDTSKVTDMGH
-522 YMFKGASGLTRLDI
+522 MFDGTWLANLDI
-536 GKWNTSQVT
+536 GKWDTSKVT
-545 AMNSMFEGA
+545 NMQGMFEEARGLTNLDIGKWDTSKVTNMKGMFEEARGLTSLDIGKWDTSKVTNMKGMFSKASGLTNLDLSKWDTSKVTNMGGMFEGA

-567 SQVTAMRSMF
+567 SKVMVMEFMF
-577 EGASGLT
+577 SGASSLTNLDIGKWDTSKVKDMSYMFAGVEGLT

-596 KYISDMFSR
+596 EYMSEMFSR

-617 LKLIEALVEAKGDN
+617 LKLIKALVEAKGDN

-684 ALDNKTNE
+684 SLDSKTNE

-706 KFLGWSKTQD
+706 KFLGWSRTQN

-725 LANPGETITLYAK
+725 IANPGETITLYAK

-766 GKSQEI
+766 DKSQEI
-772 EGRAGEKEVVTTYT
+772 EGKAGEKEVVTTYT

-799 TENEV
+799 TEKEV

-819 LSYSKRGDDV
+819 LSYSKRGDDI

-887 EITET
+887 ETTET

-901 GSSNKQEELPK
+901 GSSNKQEGLSE

-935 KEVKGYRY
+935 KEVKGYKY

-975 EEPKPFAGG
+975 EEPKPFEGG
-984 VNAGEA
+984 VNPEESVVTEELKPFEGGVKPVESV
-990 EVREELKPFE
+990 VREELKPFE
-1000 GGVNPVESVVT
+1000 GGV
-1011 EELKPF
+1011 K
-1017 AGGVNPAESV
+1017 
-1027 VTEELKPKVE
+1027 
-1037 LSTVGDY
+1037 
-1044 VPPIIDKKEFL
+1044 
-1055 GGVNSAESVV
+1055 
-1065 TEEPKPFE
+1065 
-1073 GGVNPAESVVTEEQK
+1073 
-1088 PFAGGVNP
+1088 P
-1096 VESVVKEELKPFA
+1096 VESVVK
-1109 GGVNPAE
+1109 
-1116 SVVKEELKPFEG
+1116 
-1128 GVNPVESVVTEE
+1128 EE

-1155 TEELKPFEG
+1155 TEELKPFEGGVNPAESVVTEELKPFEGGAKPAESVVTEELKPFEGGVNPVESVVTKELKPFAGGVNPAESVVTEEPKPFEGGVNPAGSVVTEELKPFAG

-1189 GNVLDVLEISA
+1189 GNVLDVLEIPA

-1208 RYTGKEEIDGEG
+1208 RYIGKEEIDGEG

-1234 LGDEKDKRDIAET
+1234 LGDEKDKRDISQT
-1247 QVLDDNISQSKDV
+1247 QVLDDNINQSKNV

-1290 LAATMVLTR
+1290 LAATIMLTR

>member
-87 DTLTNYGKIHLPSW
+87 DTLTNNGRIDLPSW

-111 IGFTGKTYAPVDSSY
+111 IGFTGKTYAPVNSSY
-126 LFTGGMSNNFPKK
+126 LFEVDGYDEFLGK

-148 SKLDTSKVESMD
+148 AKLDTSKVE
-160 SMFEEASG
+160 
-168 LTNLDLSKWDTSKV
+168 
-182 WSMSSMFSGASGLM
+182 
-196 NLDIGKWNTSQVT
+196 
-209 NMKDMF
+209 
-215 FRARGLTNLDVGKW
+215 
-229 DTSKVTNMEYMFAG
+229 
-243 ASGLTNLDVGKWD
+243 
-256 TSKVSSMRSMFEG
+256 
-269 ARGLT
+269 
-274 NLDVGKWNT
+274 
-283 SKVSSMRSM
+283 
-292 FALASGLMNLD
+292 
-303 IGKWDTSQVTDMSDM
+303 
-318 FRGVRTN
+318 
-325 LDIGKWDTSQVTD
+325 
-338 MHWMF
+338 
-343 SGASDLTNLDIGKWD
+343 
-358 TSKVTDMSGM
+358 
-368 FRLASGLTNLDLSR
+368 
-382 WDTSKVTNM
+382 NM
-391 NWMFSGAS
+391 NS
-399 GLTNLD
+399 
-405 IGKWNTSKVRTMW
+405 
-418 NMFEGASGLTNL
+418 
-430 DIGKW
+430 
-435 DTSQVTDMGSM
+435 
-446 FEGAS
+446 
-451 SLTNLDIGKW
+451 
-461 DTSQVTNMSDMFS
+461 MFS

-488 TSKVRNMWG
+488 TSKVTNMRG
-497 MFNEASGLTNLDI
+497 MFLEARGLTNLDLS
-510 GKWDTSQVTDMF
+510 KWNTSQVTDMG
-522 YMFKGASGLTRLDI
+522 YMFRGAEGLTNLDI

-545 AMNSMFEGA
+545 DMENMFEGA

-567 SQVTAMRSMF
+567 SKVTDMESMFSGARGLTNLDLSKWDTSKVTDMSYMFSGASGLKNLAIGKWDTSQVTDMSGMFDGARGLTNLNIGKWNTSKVTGMKSMF
-577 EGASGLT
+577 SEASSLTNLDLSKWDTSQVTDMGGMFYRASGLT

-590 WDVSNV
+590 WDVSKV
-596 KYISDMFSR
+596 EDMWMMFSN
-605 TPNLV
+605 TSNLV

-636 EDKTYGPYTSKEL
+636 EDKTYGPYSSKEL

-684 ALDNKTNE
+684 ALDSKTNE

-706 KFLGWSKTQD
+706 KFLGWSRTQD

-772 EGRAGEKEVVTTYT
+772 EGKAGEKEVVSTYT

-799 TENEV
+799 TEKEI

-887 EITET
+887 ETTET

-901 GSSNKQEELPK
+901 GSANKQEELSE
-912 LKVAILKDTEG
+912 LKVVILKDTEG

-975 EEPKPFAGG
+975 EEPKPFEGG
-984 VNAGEA
+984 VNPE
-990 EVREELKPFE
+990 ESVVTEELKPFEGGVKPVESVVTEELKPFEGGVNPAESVVTEKLKPYEGGVNPVESVVTEELKPYEGGVNPAESVVKEELKPFEGGVNPAESVVTEEPKPFE

-1017 AGGVNPAESV
+1017 AGGVN
-1027 VTEELKPKVE
+1027 
-1037 LSTVGDY
+1037 
-1044 VPPIIDKKEFL
+1044 
-1055 GGVNSAESVV
+1055 
-1065 TEEPKPFE
+1065 
-1073 GGVNPAESVVTEEQK
+1073 
-1088 PFAGGVNP
+1088 
-1096 VESVVKEELKPFA
+1096 
-1109 GGVNPAE
+1109 
-1116 SVVKEELKPFEG
+1116 
-1128 GVNPVESVVTEE
+1128 
-1140 LKPLEGGVNPAESVV
+1140 
-1155 TEELKPFEG
+1155 
-1164 GVNSE
+1164 SE
-1169 VASASEE
+1169 VASASEK

-1189 GNVLDVLEISA
+1189 GNVLDVLEISV

-1208 RYTGKEEIDGEG
+1208 RYTEKEEVDGEG

-1247 QVLDDNISQSKDV
+1247 QVLDDNISQSKNV

-1266 DSTEKSLPKTGETP
+1266 DSTEKILPKTGETP
-1280 VGHGVLGGML
+1280 AGHGVLGGML
-1290 LAATMVLTR
+1290 LAATIMLTR

>member
-87 DTLTNYGKIHLPSW
+87 DTLTNNGRMDLPSW

-111 IGFTGKTYAPVDSSY
+111 IGFTGKTYAPVNSSY
-126 LFTGGMSNNFPKK
+126 LFEGDGNWYIFSKN
-139 LSNLSYVDA
+139 LSNLSYIDA
-148 SKLDTSKVESMD
+148 SKLDTSKVENMN
-160 SMFEEASG
+160 SMFY
-168 LTNLDLSKWDTSKV
+168 
-182 WSMSSMFSGASGLM
+182 GA
-196 NLDIGKWNTSQVT
+196 
-209 NMKDMF
+209 
-215 FRARGLTNLDVGKW
+215 
-229 DTSKVTNMEYMFAG
+229 E
-243 ASGLTNLDVGKWD
+243 
-256 TSKVSSMRSMFEG
+256 
-269 ARGLT
+269 
-274 NLDVGKWNT
+274 
-283 SKVSSMRSM
+283 
-292 FALASGLMNLD
+292 GLMNLD
-303 IGKWDTSQVTDMSDM
+303 IGKWDTSKVTNMENM
-318 FRGVRTN
+318 FFVAEGLTN
-325 LDIGKWDTSQVTD
+325 LDIGKWNTSKVTD
-338 MHWMF
+338 MTGMF
-343 SGASDLTNLDIGKWD
+343 SRASALTNLDIGKWD
-358 TSKVTDMSGM
+358 TSKVTDMTGM
-368 FRLASGLTNLDLSR
+368 FSVASR
-382 WDTSKVTNM
+382 
-391 NWMFSGAS
+391 
-399 GLTNLD
+399 
-405 IGKWNTSKVRTMW
+405 
-418 NMFEGASGLTNL
+418 LTNL

-435 DTSQVTDMGSM
+435 DTSKVTHMNSM
-446 FEGAS
+446 FSGAR

-461 DTSQVTNMSDMFS
+461 DTSQVTNMEFMFSGARSLTNLDIGKWDTSQVTNMEFMFS

-488 TSKVRNMWG
+488 TSKVSSMRS
-497 MFNEASGLTNLDI
+497 MFN
-510 GKWDTSQVTDMF
+510 
-522 YMFKGASGLTRLDI
+522 
-536 GKWNTSQVT
+536 
-545 AMNSMFEGA
+545 GA

-567 SQVTAMRSMF
+567 SKVTNMSAMFR
-577 EGASGLT
+577 EASGLT
-584 NLDVSK
+584 NLDLSKWDTSKVTDMSDMFRGVSVTNLDIGEWDTSQVTQMTSMFYEAENLMNLDVSK
-590 WDVSNV
+590 WDVSKV
-596 KYISDMFSR
+596 EDMRKMFSN

-617 LKLIEALVEAKGDN
+617 LKLIEALVEAKDEN

-649 YEMYKAN
+649 YEKYKAN
-656 PSALAGRWVLGKN
+656 PSVLAGRWVLGNKW
-669 SYTINFNS
+669 YTINF
-677 DTGESIE
+677 ESG
-684 ALDNKTNE
+684 TNE
-692 TITLPTLTQDKPGY
+692 DLVSVTGINNKDLTLPTLTQDKPGY

-738 WEKVNNITKQNKPI
+738 WEKVNNITKQSKPI

-772 EGRAGEKEVVTTYT
+772 EGKAGEKEVVTTYT

-799 TENEV
+799 TEKEV

-819 LSYSKRGDDV
+819 LSYSKRGDDI

-836 KVNPSTGEISESKT
+836 KVNPSTGETSESKT

-887 EITET
+887 ETTET

-901 GSSNKQEELPK
+901 GSSNKQEGLSE
-912 LKVAILKDTEG
+912 LKVAILKDIEG

-935 KEVKGYRY
+935 KEVKGYKY

-961 KVETSKSDDKVPTV
+961 KVEISKSDDKVPTV

-984 VNAGEA
+984 VNPA
-990 EVREELKPFE
+990 ESVVTEEPKPFEGGVNPAESVVTEELKPFE
-1000 GGVNPVESVVT
+1000 GGVNS
-1011 EELKPF
+1011 
-1017 AGGVNPAESV
+1017 AESV

-1044 VPPIIDKKEFL
+1044 VPPRIDKKEFL

-1073 GGVNPAESVVTEEQK
+1073 GGVNPVESVVTEEPK
-1088 PFAGGVNP
+1088 PFEGGVNPAESVVKEELKSFAGGVNPEESVVTEELKPFEGGVNPVKSVVTEEPKSFAGGVNP
-1096 VESVVKEELKPFA
+1096 VESVVTEELKPFA

-1116 SVVKEELKPFEG
+1116 SVVKEELKPFES
-1128 GVNPVESVVTEE
+1128 GVNSVESAVTEE
-1140 LKPLEGGVNPAESVV
+1140 LKPLEGGVNSEEAAVR
-1155 TEELKPFEG
+1155 EELKPYEG

-1169 VASASEE
+1169 VASASEK

-1208 RYTGKEEIDGEG
+1208 RYTEKEEVDGEG

-1247 QVLDDNISQSKDV
+1247 QGLDDNISQSKNV
-1260 EDKKGE
+1260 ENKKGE
-1266 DSTEKSLPKTGETP
+1266 DSTERILPKTGETP
-1280 VGHGVLGGML
+1280 AGHGVLGGML
-1290 LAATMVLTR
+1290 LAATIMLTR
-1299 RKIQK
+1299 RKKQK

>member
-1 MKMNKKYSIRKL
+1 MGHKQSDEY
-13 TVGIASISIGLF
+13 
-25 VANSIDLQQLANVNL
+25 
-40 ANNIIKAEGT
+40 
-50 DVKNWQPEGNVI
+50 
-62 AQGEDGVPWELY
+62 
-74 ENGYLL
+74 
-80 FKPVEGK
+80 
-87 DTLTNYGKIHLPSW
+87 
-101 KEKYHDQIKA
+101 
-111 IGFTGKTYAPVDSSY
+111 
-126 LFTGGMSNNFPKK
+126 GGMF
-139 LSNLSYVDA
+139 LS
-148 SKLDTSKVESMD
+148 
-160 SMFEEASG
+160 ASG
-168 LTNLDLSKWDTSKV
+168 LTKLDIGNWNTGKV
-182 WSMSSMFSGASGLM
+182 TNMGGMFSGASGLTK
-196 NLDIGKWNTSQVT
+196 LDIGNWNT
-209 NMKDMF
+209 
-215 FRARGLTNLDVGKW
+215 G
-229 DTSKVTNMEYMFAG
+229 KVTNMGGMFSG
-243 ASGLTNLDVGKWD
+243 ASGLTK
-256 TSKVSSMRSMFEG
+256 
-269 ARGLT
+269 
-274 NLDVGKWNT
+274 
-283 SKVSSMRSM
+283 
-292 FALASGLMNLD
+292 LD
-303 IGKWDTSQVTDMSDM
+303 IGNWNTGKVTEMD
-318 FRGVRTN
+318 
-325 LDIGKWDTSQVTD
+325 
-338 MHWMF
+338 WMF
-343 SGASDLTNLDIGKWD
+343 SSARGLTNLDIGKWD
-358 TSKVTDMSGM
+358 TSKVTSMV
-368 FRLASGLTNLDLSR
+368 A
-382 WDTSKVTNM
+382 
-391 NWMFSGAS
+391 
-399 GLTNLD
+399 
-405 IGKWNTSKVRTMW
+405 
-418 NMFEGASGLTNL
+418 MFEEARG
-430 DIGKW
+430 
-435 DTSQVTDMGSM
+435 
-446 FEGAS
+446 
-451 SLTNLDIGKW
+451 LTNLDIGKW
-461 DTSQVTNMSDMFS
+461 DTSQVTNMIAMFS
-474 GARGLTNLDIGKWD
+474 
-488 TSKVRNMWG
+488 
-497 MFNEASGLTNLDI
+497 EASGLTNLDI
-510 GKWDTSQVTDMF
+510 GKWDTSQVTNMRW
-522 YMFKGASGLTRLDI
+522 MFKGASSLTNLEI

-545 AMNSMFEGA
+545 NMGEMFDEASGLTNLDIGNWDTSKVTNMRSMFSRARG
-554 SSLTNLDIGKWDT
+554 LTSLDIGKWDT
-567 SQVTAMRSMF
+567 SQVEDMSDMF
-577 EGASGLT
+577 RYARGLT

-596 KYISDMFSR
+596 KYISDMFAR
-605 TPNLV
+605 TTNLV

-617 LKLIEALVEAKGDN
+617 LKLIEELVEAKGDN
-631 IRWIR
+631 IRWVR

-656 PSALAGRWVLGKN
+656 PSALAGRWFLEKN

-677 DTGESIE
+677 DTGESIK
-684 ALDNKTNE
+684 ALDSKTNE

-716 GEVVTDKVN
+716 GEVVTDRVN
-725 LANPGETITLYAK
+725 LANPGKTITLYAK

-752 EIVTKYQEDDTLDN
+752 EIVTKYQEDDILDN

-772 EGRAGEKEVVTTYT
+772 EGKAGEKEVVTTYK

-799 TENEV
+799 TEKEI

-887 EITET
+887 ETTET

-901 GSSNKQEELPK
+901 GSSNKQEELPE
-912 LKVAILKDTEG
+912 LKVAILKDAEN
-923 NVLDVLEFNEKP
+923 NVLDVLGFNEKP
-935 KEVKGYRY
+935 KEVKGYKY
-943 TGKEEVDGEGNK
+943 TGKEEVDVDGNK

-975 EEPKPFAGG
+975 EEA
-984 VNAGEA
+984 
-990 EVREELKPFE
+990 KPFE
-1000 GGVNPVESVVT
+1000 GGVNPAESVVT

-1017 AGGVNPAESV
+1017 EGGVNPAESV

-1044 VPPIIDKKEFL
+1044 VPPMIVKKEFM
-1055 GGVNSAESVV
+1055 GGVNAGEAEIREELKPFEGGVNPVESVVTEELKPFKGGVNPAESVV
-1065 TEEPKPFE
+1065 TEEAKPFE
-1073 GGVNPAESVVTEEQK
+1073 GGVNPAESVVTEELKPLEGGVNPAESVVTEELK

-1096 VESVVKEELKPFA
+1096 VESVVTEELKPFE
-1109 GGVNPAE
+1109 GGVNPVE
-1116 SVVKEELKPFEG
+1116 SVVTEEPKPFEG

-1234 LGDEKDKRDIAET
+1234 FGDEKDKRDIAQT
-1247 QVLDDNISQSKDV
+1247 QVLDDNISQSKKV
-1260 EDKKGE
+1260 EDKRGE

>member
-50 DVKNWQPEGNVI
+50 DVKNWQPEGNLI

-87 DTLTNYGKIHLPSW
+87 DTLTNNGEIDFPSW

-111 IGFTGKTYAPVDSSY
+111 IGFTSKTYAPVNSSH
-126 LFTGGMSNNFPKK
+126 LFRGGRYEWDTFPRK
-139 LSNLSYVDA
+139 LSNLSYIDA
-148 SKLDTSKVESMD
+148 SKLDTSKVENM
-160 SMFEEASG
+160 
-168 LTNLDLSKWDTSKV
+168 K
-182 WSMSSMFSGASGLM
+182 SMFS
-196 NLDIGKWNTSQVT
+196 
-209 NMKDMF
+209 
-215 FRARGLTNLDVGKW
+215 RAGG
-229 DTSKVTNMEYMFAG
+229 
-243 ASGLTNLDVGKWD
+243 
-256 TSKVSSMRSMFEG
+256 
-269 ARGLT
+269 
-274 NLDVGKWNT
+274 
-283 SKVSSMRSM
+283 
-292 FALASGLMNLD
+292 
-303 IGKWDTSQVTDMSDM
+303 
-318 FRGVRTN
+318 
-325 LDIGKWDTSQVTD
+325 
-338 MHWMF
+338 
-343 SGASDLTNLDIGKWD
+343 LTNLDIGKWD
-358 TSKVTDMSGM
+358 TSKVTNMREM
-368 FRLASGLTNLDLSR
+368 FEKARGLTNTDIGKWDTSQVTDMSWMFAEAEGLSR
-382 WDTSKVTNM
+382 LDIGKWDTSKVTNM
-391 NWMFSGAS
+391 NAMFLGVSE
-399 GLTNLD
+399 LTNLD
-405 IGKWNTSKVRTMW
+405 IGKWNTSQVTSMRY
-418 NMFEGASGLTNL
+418 MFSWTSDLTNL

-435 DTSQVTDMGSM
+435 DTSQVTDM
-446 FEGAS
+446 EGIFS
-451 SLTNLDIGKW
+451 R
-461 DTSQVTNMSDMFS
+461 TS
-474 GARGLTNLDIGKWD
+474 GLMNLDIGKWD
-488 TSKVRNMWG
+488 TSKVTNM
-497 MFNEASGLTNLDI
+497 N
-510 GKWDTSQVTDMF
+510 
-522 YMFKGASGLTRLDI
+522 Y
-536 GKWNTSQVT
+536 
-545 AMNSMFEGA
+545 MFEGA
-554 SSLTNLDIGKWDT
+554 G
-567 SQVTAMRSMF
+567 
-577 EGASGLT
+577 GLT

-590 WDVSNV
+590 WDMSKVEDM
-596 KYISDMFSR
+596 SDMFAR

-617 LKLIEALVEAKGDN
+617 LKVIKALVEAKGKN
-631 IRWIR
+631 IRWVR

-656 PSALAGRWVLGKN
+656 PSALAGRWVLGN
-669 SYTINFNS
+669 EWYTINF
-677 DTGESIE
+677 ESG
-684 ALDNKTNE
+684 TNE
-692 TITLPTLTQDKPGY
+692 DLVSVTGINNKDLTLPTLTQDKPGY

-752 EIVTKYQEDDTLDN
+752 EIVTKYHEDDTLDN

-772 EGRAGEKEVVTTYT
+772 EGKAGEKEVVSTYT

-799 TENEV
+799 TEKEI

-871 TTIKEITKYIL
+871 TTIKEITKYNL

-887 EITET
+887 ETTET

-901 GSSNKQEELPK
+901 GSSNKQEELPE
-912 LKVAILKDTEG
+912 LKVAILKDSKN

-935 KEVKGYRY
+935 KEVKGYKY
-943 TGKEEVDGEGNK
+943 TGKEEVDVEGNK

-975 EEPKPFAGG
+975 EEPKPFEGGANPVESVVTEESKSFEGGVNPAESVVTEESKSFTGGVNPEESVVTEELKPFEGGVKPVESVVTEEPKPFAGG
-984 VNAGEA
+984 VNPAESVVTEEPKPFAGGVNPA
-990 EVREELKPFE
+990 ESVVTEEPKPFESGVNPEESVVTEELKPFEGGVNPAESVVTEEPKPFAGGVNPAGSVVTEELKPFE

-1017 AGGVNPAESV
+1017 
-1027 VTEELKPKVE
+1027 
-1037 LSTVGDY
+1037 
-1044 VPPIIDKKEFL
+1044 
-1055 GGVNSAESVV
+1055 
-1065 TEEPKPFE
+1065 
-1073 GGVNPAESVVTEEQK
+1073 
-1088 PFAGGVNP
+1088 
-1096 VESVVKEELKPFA
+1096 
-1109 GGVNPAE
+1109 
-1116 SVVKEELKPFEG
+1116 
-1128 GVNPVESVVTEE
+1128 
-1140 LKPLEGGVNPAESVV
+1140 EGGVNPAESVV
-1155 TEELKPFEG
+1155 TEELKTFEG

-1169 VASASEE
+1169 VASTSEE
-1176 LPELKVAILKDTE
+1176 LPELKVAILKDIE

-1208 RYTGKEEIDGEG
+1208 RYTGKEEVDGEG

-1225 YEKEKSEVT
+1225 YEKEKLEVT

-1247 QVLDDNISQSKDV
+1247 QVLDDNINQSKNV

-1290 LAATMVLTR
+1290 LAATIMLTR

>member
-25 VANSIDLQQLANVNL
+25 VANSINLQQLANVNL

-62 AQGEDGVPWELY
+62 ARGEDGVPWELY

-87 DTLTNYGKIHLPSW
+87 DTLTNYGRIDLPSW

-111 IGFTGKTYAPVDSSY
+111 IGFTGKTYAPVNSSY
-126 LFTGGMSNNFPKK
+126 LFTGDRHTWNNFPKK
-139 LSNLSYVDA
+139 LSNLSYLDA
-148 SKLDTSKVESMD
+148 SKLETSKVE
-160 SMFEEASG
+160 
-168 LTNLDLSKWDTSKV
+168 
-182 WSMSSMFSGASGLM
+182 
-196 NLDIGKWNTSQVT
+196 
-209 NMKDMF
+209 
-215 FRARGLTNLDVGKW
+215 
-229 DTSKVTNMEYMFAG
+229 NMEY
-243 ASGLTNLDVGKWD
+243 
-256 TSKVSSMRSMFEG
+256 
-269 ARGLT
+269 
-274 NLDVGKWNT
+274 
-283 SKVSSMRSM
+283 
-292 FALASGLMNLD
+292 
-303 IGKWDTSQVTDMSDM
+303 
-318 FRGVRTN
+318 
-325 LDIGKWDTSQVTD
+325 
-338 MHWMF
+338 MF

-358 TSKVTDMSGM
+358 TSQ
-368 FRLASGLTNLDLSR
+368 
-382 WDTSKVTNM
+382 VTNM
-391 NWMFSGAS
+391 GGMFSETW
-399 GLTNLD
+399 LTNLD
-405 IGKWNTSKVRTMW
+405 IGKWDTSQVM
-418 NMFEGASGLTNL
+418 NMRGMFSGASGLTNL

-435 DTSQVTDMGSM
+435 DTSQVTDMRGM
-446 FEGAS
+446 FEGAID
-451 SLTNLDIGKW
+451 LTNLDIGKW
-461 DTSQVTNMSDMFS
+461 DTSQVTNMRGMFGGARGLTNLDIGKWDTSQVTDMGYMFSGTIGLTNLDIGKWDTSKVTDMGYMFYEAERLTNLDIGRWDTSKVTDMNHMFS

-488 TSKVRNMWG
+488 TS
-497 MFNEASGLTNLDI
+497 
-510 GKWDTSQVTDMF
+510 QVTDMS
-522 YMFKGASGLTRLDI
+522 YMFRE
-536 GKWNTSQVT
+536 V
-545 AMNSMFEGA
+545 
-554 SSLTNLDIGKWDT
+554 SLTNLDIGKWDT
-567 SQVTAMRSMF
+567 SKVTKMYSMF
-577 EGASGLT
+577 AGARGLTSLDIGKWNTSKVTNMNYMFNEVRGLTNLDIEKWDTSKVTNMSGMFSGASSLM

-590 WDVSNV
+590 WDVSKV
-596 KYISDMFSR
+596 EDILYMFTG

-610 NVNTGEN
+610 NINTGEN
-617 LKLIEALVEAKGDN
+617 LKMIEALVEAKGDN

-649 YEMYKAN
+649 YEKYKAN

-684 ALDNKTNE
+684 VLDSKTNE

-706 KFLGWSKTQD
+706 KFLGWSRTQG

-725 LANPGETITLYAK
+725 IANPGETITLYAK

-766 GKSQEI
+766 DKSQEI
-772 EGRAGEKEVVTTYT
+772 EGKAGEKEVVTTYT

-799 TENEV
+799 TEKEV

-819 LSYSKRGDDV
+819 LSYSKRGDDI

-861 KVQIINKKDG
+861 KVQVINKKDG

-887 EITET
+887 ETTET

-901 GSSNKQEELPK
+901 GSANKQEELSE
-912 LKVAILKDTEG
+912 LKVVILKDTEG

-961 KVETSKSDDKVPTV
+961 KAETSKSDDKVPTV

-984 VNAGEA
+984 VN
-990 EVREELKPFE
+990 
-1000 GGVNPVESVVT
+1000 PVESVVT
-1011 EELKPF
+1011 EEPKPF

-1027 VTEELKPKVE
+1027 VTEELKPYE
-1037 LSTVGDY
+1037 
-1044 VPPIIDKKEFL
+1044 
-1055 GGVNSAESVV
+1055 GGVNS
-1065 TEEPKPFE
+1065 EEAAVREELKPFE
-1073 GGVNPAESVVTEEQK
+1073 GGVNPEESVVTEELK

-1096 VESVVKEELKPFA
+1096 VESVVTEESKSFAGGVNPAESVVKEELKPFA

-1116 SVVKEELKPFEG
+1116 SVVKEEPKPFAG
-1128 GVNPVESVVTEE
+1128 GVNPVESAVKEE
-1140 LKPLEGGVNPAESVV
+1140 LKPFAGGVNPAESVVKEEPKPFAGGVNPVESAVKEELKPFAGGVNPAESVV
-1155 TEELKPFEG
+1155 TEELKPFAGGVNPVESVAKEELKPYEG

-1234 LGDEKDKRDIAET
+1234 LGDEKDKRDISQT
-1247 QVLDDNISQSKDV
+1247 QVLDDNISQSKNV
-1260 EDKKGE
+1260 EDKKDE
-1266 DSTEKSLPKTGETP
+1266 DSTEKILPKTGETP

-1290 LAATMVLTR
+1290 LAATIMLTR

>member
-25 VANSIDLQQLANVNL
+25 VANSIDLQQLVNVNL

-87 DTLTNYGKIHLPSW
+87 DTLTNNGRIDLPSW

-111 IGFTGKTYAPVDSSY
+111 IGFTGKTYAPVNSSY
-126 LFTGGMSNNFPKK
+126 LFEGNGDIWDNFPKN
-139 LSNLSYVDA
+139 LSNLSYIDA
-148 SKLDTSKVESMD
+148 SKLDTSKVENMYSMFSRARGLENLD
-160 SMFEEASG
+160 LSKWDTSKVKNMAGMFEEARGLENLDLSKWNTSKVTNMGAMFSDTRLTNLDIGGWDTSQVKNMAGMFSEASRLTNLDLSRWDTSQVTDMEYMFYGTRLANLDIGKWDTSQVTNMGNMFAGDSDLTNSNIGKWDTSKVTNMEGMFSGARG

-182 WSMSSMFSGASGLM
+182 
-196 NLDIGKWNTSQVT
+196 
-209 NMKDMF
+209 KDM
-215 FRARGLTNLDVGKW
+215 
-229 DTSKVTNMEYMFAG
+229 SYMFAG
-243 ASGLTNLDVGKWD
+243 AED
-256 TSKVSSMRSMFEG
+256 
-269 ARGLT
+269 
-274 NLDVGKWNT
+274 
-283 SKVSSMRSM
+283 
-292 FALASGLMNLD
+292 
-303 IGKWDTSQVTDMSDM
+303 
-318 FRGVRTN
+318 
-325 LDIGKWDTSQVTD
+325 
-338 MHWMF
+338 
-343 SGASDLTNLDIGKWD
+343 
-358 TSKVTDMSGM
+358 
-368 FRLASGLTNLDLSR
+368 
-382 WDTSKVTNM
+382 
-391 NWMFSGAS
+391 
-399 GLTNLD
+399 
-405 IGKWNTSKVRTMW
+405 
-418 NMFEGASGLTNL
+418 
-430 DIGKW
+430 
-435 DTSQVTDMGSM
+435 
-446 FEGAS
+446 
-451 SLTNLDIGKW
+451 
-461 DTSQVTNMSDMFS
+461 
-474 GARGLTNLDIGKWD
+474 
-488 TSKVRNMWG
+488 
-497 MFNEASGLTNLDI
+497 
-510 GKWDTSQVTDMF
+510 
-522 YMFKGASGLTRLDI
+522 
-536 GKWNTSQVT
+536 
-545 AMNSMFEGA
+545 
-554 SSLTNLDIGKWDT
+554 
-567 SQVTAMRSMF
+567 
-577 EGASGLT
+577 LT

-590 WDVSNV
+590 WDVSKV
-596 KYISDMFSR
+596 EDMREMFSN
-605 TPNLV
+605 TSNLV

-617 LKLIEALVEAKGDN
+617 LKMIEALVEAKGDN

-649 YEMYKAN
+649 YEKYKAN
-656 PSALAGRWVLGKN
+656 PSVLAGRWVLGKN

-677 DTGESIE
+677 DTGESIK
-684 ALDNKTNE
+684 ALDSKTNE

-752 EIVTKYQEDDTLDN
+752 EIVTKYQEDDTLDS

-772 EGRAGEKEVVTTYT
+772 EGKVGEKEVVTTYT

-799 TENEV
+799 TEKEI

-887 EITET
+887 ETTET

-935 KEVKGYRY
+935 KEVKGYKY
-943 TGKEEVDGEGNK
+943 TGKEEVDVDGNK

-961 KVETSKSDDKVPTV
+961 KIETSKSDDKVPTV

-984 VNAGEA
+984 VNPA
-990 EVREELKPFE
+990 
-1000 GGVNPVESVVT
+1000 ESVVT

-1017 AGGVNPAESV
+1017 EGGVNPAESV

-1044 VPPIIDKKEFL
+1044 VPPMIVKKEFM
-1055 GGVNSAESVV
+1055 GGVNAGEAEIREELKPFEGGVNPVESVV
-1065 TEEPKPFE
+1065 TEELKPFK
-1073 GGVNPAESVVTEEQK
+1073 GGVNPAESVVTEE
-1088 PFAGGVNP
+1088 A
-1096 VESVVKEELKPFA
+1096 
-1109 GGVNPAE
+1109 
-1116 SVVKEELKPFEG
+1116 KPFEG
-1128 GVNPVESVVTEE
+1128 GVNPAESVVTEE

-1176 LPELKVAILKDTE
+1176 LSELKVAILKDTE

-1234 LGDEKDKRDIAET
+1234 LGDEKDKRDISQT
-1247 QVLDDNISQSKDV
+1247 QVLDDNISQSKKV

-1266 DSTEKSLPKTGETP
+1266 DSTEKILPKTGETP
-1280 VGHGVLGGML
+1280 VGHGVLGGVL
-1290 LAATMVLTR
+1290 LAATMMLTR

>member
-62 AQGEDGVPWELY
+62 ARGEDGVPWELY

-87 DTLTNYGKIHLPSW
+87 DTLTNYGRIDLPSW

-111 IGFTGKTYAPVDSSY
+111 IGFTGKTYAPVNSSY
-126 LFTGGMSNNFPKK
+126 LFTGDRHTWNNFPKK
-139 LSNLSYVDA
+139 LSNLSYLDA
-148 SKLDTSKVESMD
+148 SKLETSKVE
-160 SMFEEASG
+160 
-168 LTNLDLSKWDTSKV
+168 
-182 WSMSSMFSGASGLM
+182 
-196 NLDIGKWNTSQVT
+196 
-209 NMKDMF
+209 
-215 FRARGLTNLDVGKW
+215 
-229 DTSKVTNMEYMFAG
+229 NMEY
-243 ASGLTNLDVGKWD
+243 
-256 TSKVSSMRSMFEG
+256 
-269 ARGLT
+269 
-274 NLDVGKWNT
+274 
-283 SKVSSMRSM
+283 
-292 FALASGLMNLD
+292 
-303 IGKWDTSQVTDMSDM
+303 
-318 FRGVRTN
+318 
-325 LDIGKWDTSQVTD
+325 
-338 MHWMF
+338 MF

-358 TSKVTDMSGM
+358 TSQ
-368 FRLASGLTNLDLSR
+368 
-382 WDTSKVTNM
+382 VTNM
-391 NWMFSGAS
+391 GGMFSE
-399 GLTNLD
+399 T
-405 IGKWNTSKVRTMW
+405 W
-418 NMFEGASGLTNL
+418 LTNL

-435 DTSQVTDMGSM
+435 DTSKVTDMGYM
-446 FEGAS
+446 FYEAER
-451 SLTNLDIGKW
+451 LTNLDIGRW
-461 DTSQVTNMSDMFS
+461 DTSKVTDMNHMFS

-488 TSKVRNMWG
+488 TS
-497 MFNEASGLTNLDI
+497 
-510 GKWDTSQVTDMF
+510 QVTDMS
-522 YMFKGASGLTRLDI
+522 YMFRE
-536 GKWNTSQVT
+536 V
-545 AMNSMFEGA
+545 
-554 SSLTNLDIGKWDT
+554 SLTNLDIGKWDT
-567 SQVTAMRSMF
+567 SKVTKMYSMF
-577 EGASGLT
+577 AGARGLTSLDIGKWNTSKVTNMNYMFNEVRGLTNLDIEKWDTSKVTNMSGMFSGASSLM

-590 WDVSNV
+590 WDVSKV
-596 KYISDMFSR
+596 EDILYMFTG

-610 NVNTGEN
+610 NINTGEN
-617 LKLIEALVEAKGDN
+617 LKMIEALVEAKGDN

-649 YEMYKAN
+649 YEKYKAN

-684 ALDNKTNE
+684 VLDSKTNE

-706 KFLGWSKTQD
+706 KFLGWSRTQG

-725 LANPGETITLYAK
+725 IANPGETITLYAK

-766 GKSQEI
+766 DKSQEI
-772 EGRAGEKEVVTTYT
+772 EGKAGEKEVVTTYT

-799 TENEV
+799 TEKEV

-887 EITET
+887 ETTET

-901 GSSNKQEELPK
+901 GSANKQEKLSE

-935 KEVKGYRY
+935 KEVKGYKY
-943 TGKEEVDGEGNK
+943 TGKEEVDVEGNK

-975 EEPKPFAGG
+975 EEPKPFEGG
-984 VNAGEA
+984 VNPVGSVVAEELKPFESGVNPAESVVTEELKRFEGGVNSVEA
-990 EVREELKPFE
+990 AVREELKPFEGGANPVESVVTEELKPFEGGVNPAESVVTEESKSFEGGVNPAESVVTEELKSFTGGVNPEESVVTEKLKLYE

-1017 AGGVNPAESV
+1017 
-1027 VTEELKPKVE
+1027 
-1037 LSTVGDY
+1037 
-1044 VPPIIDKKEFL
+1044 
-1055 GGVNSAESVV
+1055 
-1065 TEEPKPFE
+1065 E
-1073 GGVNPAESVVTEEQK
+1073 GGVNPAESVVTEK
-1088 PFAGGVNP
+1088 
-1096 VESVVKEELKPFA
+1096 LKPFA

-1116 SVVKEELKPFEG
+1116 SVVKEELKPFES
-1128 GVNPVESVVTEE
+1128 GVNSVESAVTEE
-1140 LKPLEGGVNPAESVV
+1140 LKPLEGGVNSEEAAVR
-1155 TEELKPFEG
+1155 EELKPYEG

-1176 LPELKVAILKDTE
+1176 LPELKVAILKDKE
-1189 GNVLDVLEISA
+1189 GNVLDVLEISE

-1208 RYTGKEEIDGEG
+1208 RYTEKEEVDGEG

-1247 QVLDDNISQSKDV
+1247 QGLDDNISQSKNV

-1266 DSTEKSLPKTGETP
+1266 DSTEKILPKTGETP
-1280 VGHGVLGGML
+1280 AGYGVLGGML
-1290 LAATMVLTR
+1290 LAATIMLTR
-1299 RKIQK
+1299 RKIHK

>member
-80 FKPVEGK
+80 FKSVEGK
-87 DTLTNYGKIHLPSW
+87 DTLTNNGRIDLPSW

-111 IGFTGKTYAPVDSSY
+111 IGFTGKTYAPVNSSY
-126 LFTGGMSNNFPKK
+126 LFEGNGDIWDNFPKN
-139 LSNLSYVDA
+139 LSNLSYIDA
-148 SKLDTSKVESMD
+148 SKLDTSKVENMY
-160 SMFEEASG
+160 SMFSRARGLKNLDLSKWDTSKVTNMAGMFSEARGLENLDLSKWNTSKVTNMGAMFSDTRLTNLDIGGWDTSQVKNMAGMFSEASRLTNLDLSRWDTSQVKNMSNMFRVVRGLTNLDLSRWDTSQVTDMEYMFYGTRLANLDIGKWDTRQVTNMGNMFAGDSDLTNSNIGKWDTSKVTNMEGMFSGARG

-182 WSMSSMFSGASGLM
+182 
-196 NLDIGKWNTSQVT
+196 
-209 NMKDMF
+209 KDM
-215 FRARGLTNLDVGKW
+215 
-229 DTSKVTNMEYMFAG
+229 SYMFA
-243 ASGLTNLDVGKWD
+243 
-256 TSKVSSMRSMFEG
+256 
-269 ARGLT
+269 
-274 NLDVGKWNT
+274 
-283 SKVSSMRSM
+283 
-292 FALASGLMNLD
+292 
-303 IGKWDTSQVTDMSDM
+303 
-318 FRGVRTN
+318 
-325 LDIGKWDTSQVTD
+325 
-338 MHWMF
+338 
-343 SGASDLTNLDIGKWD
+343 
-358 TSKVTDMSGM
+358 
-368 FRLASGLTNLDLSR
+368 
-382 WDTSKVTNM
+382 
-391 NWMFSGAS
+391 
-399 GLTNLD
+399 
-405 IGKWNTSKVRTMW
+405 
-418 NMFEGASGLTNL
+418 
-430 DIGKW
+430 
-435 DTSQVTDMGSM
+435 
-446 FEGAS
+446 
-451 SLTNLDIGKW
+451 
-461 DTSQVTNMSDMFS
+461 

-488 TSKVRNMWG
+488 TSKVTDMRY
-497 MFNEASGLTNLDI
+497 MFSGAKDLTN
-510 GKWDTSQVTDMF
+510 
-522 YMFKGASGLTRLDI
+522 LDI
-536 GKWNTSQVT
+536 GKWNTSQV
-545 AMNSMFEGA
+545 MVMESMFSGA
-554 SSLTNLDIGKWDT
+554 SSLKT
-567 SQVTAMRSMF
+567 
-577 EGASGLT
+577 
-584 NLDVSK
+584 LDVSK

-596 KYISDMFSR
+596 KYMSDMFSR

-617 LKLIEALVEAKGDN
+617 LKMIEALVEEKGDN
-631 IRWIR
+631 IRWVR

-684 ALDNKTNE
+684 ALDSKMNE

-716 GEVVTDKVN
+716 GEIVTDRVN

-772 EGRAGEKEVVTTYT
+772 EGKVGEKEVVTTYT

-799 TENEV
+799 TEKEI

-829 IKSTTTY
+829 IKSIITY

-871 TTIKEITKYIL
+871 TTIKEITKYNL

-887 EITET
+887 ETTET
-892 KEVELLADK
+892 KEIELLADK

-912 LKVAILKDTEG
+912 LKVAILKDAEG

-935 KEVKGYRY
+935 KEVKGYKY

-961 KVETSKSDDKVPTV
+961 KIETSKSDDKVPTV
-975 EEPKPFAGG
+975 EEPKPFEGG
-984 VNAGEA
+984 VNPA
-990 EVREELKPFE
+990 ESVVTEELKPFE

-1065 TEEPKPFE
+1065 TEELKPFE
-1073 GGVNPAESVVTEEQK
+1073 
-1088 PFAGGVNP
+1088 GGVNP
-1096 VESVVKEELKPFA
+1096 VESVVTEEP
-1109 GGVNPAE
+1109 
-1116 SVVKEELKPFEG
+1116 KPFEG

-1140 LKPLEGGVNPAESVV
+1140 LKPFEGGVNPAESVVTEEPKPFEGGVNPAGSVV

-1189 GNVLDVLEISA
+1189 GNVLDVLEIPA

-1234 LGDEKDKRDIAET
+1234 LGDEKDKRDISQT
-1247 QVLDDNISQSKDV
+1247 QVLDDNISQSKNV
-1260 EDKKGE
+1260 EDKKDE
-1266 DSTEKSLPKTGETP
+1266 DSTEKILPKTGETP
-1280 VGHGVLGGML
+1280 VGHGVLGGVL
-1290 LAATMVLTR
+1290 LAATMMLTR

>member
-87 DTLTNYGKIHLPSW
+87 DTLTNNGRIDLPSW

-111 IGFTGKTYAPVDSSY
+111 IGFTGKTYAPVNSSF
-126 LFTGGMSNNFPKK
+126 LFEGDDDKWDYIPKE
-139 LSNLSYVDA
+139 LSNLSYIDA
-148 SKLDTSKVESMD
+148 SKLDTSKVENMEYMFSRARGLTNLDIGNWDTSKVTNMSAMFLEASGFKNLDIGKWDTSQVTDMD
-160 SMFEEASG
+160 SMFRGASG
-168 LTNLDLSKWDTSKV
+168 LTNLDIGNWDTSKVTDMESMFLEAIGLTKLDIGKWDTSQVTDMSQMFLGASGLTNLDIGKWDTSKV
-182 WSMSSMFSGASGLM
+182 TNMRAMFAGAIGLKNLDIGKWDTSQVTNMGSMFSGAS
-196 NLDIGKWNTSQVT
+196 
-209 NMKDMF
+209 
-215 FRARGLTNLDVGKW
+215 GLTNLDVGKW
-229 DTSKVTNMEYMFAG
+229 DTSKVTNMAWMFAE
-243 ASGLTNLDVGKWD
+243 A
-256 TSKVSSMRSMFEG
+256 
-269 ARGLT
+269 
-274 NLDVGKWNT
+274 
-283 SKVSSMRSM
+283 
-292 FALASGLMNLD
+292 
-303 IGKWDTSQVTDMSDM
+303 I
-318 FRGVRTN
+318 
-325 LDIGKWDTSQVTD
+325 
-338 MHWMF
+338 
-343 SGASDLTNLDIGKWD
+343 
-358 TSKVTDMSGM
+358 
-368 FRLASGLTNLDLSR
+368 
-382 WDTSKVTNM
+382 
-391 NWMFSGAS
+391 

-405 IGKWNTSKVRTMW
+405 IGKWNTSQVTNMNEMFFRTTSLTSLDIGGWDTSKVTNMQYMFAEAIGLTSLDIGKW
-418 NMFEGASGLTNL
+418 NTSKVTDMGGIFDGARSLTNL

-435 DTSQVTDMGSM
+435 DTSQVTDMSTM
-446 FEGAS
+446 FQGA
-451 SLTNLDIGKW
+451 N
-461 DTSQVTNMSDMFS
+461 
-474 GARGLTNLDIGKWD
+474 GLTNLDIGKWD
-488 TSKVRNMWG
+488 TSKVKDMVHMFKGASSLMSLDIGGWDTSQVTNMRA
-497 MFNEASGLTNLDI
+497 MFAEAIGLTNLDI
-510 GKWDTSQVTDMF
+510 GNWGTSKVKDMS
-522 YMFKGASGLTRLDI
+522 YMFAGAED
-536 GKWNTSQVT
+536 
-545 AMNSMFEGA
+545 
-554 SSLTNLDIGKWDT
+554 
-567 SQVTAMRSMF
+567 
-577 EGASGLT
+577 LT

-590 WDVSNV
+590 WDVSKV
-596 KYISDMFSR
+596 EDMSKMFSR

-649 YEMYKAN
+649 YEMYKVN

-684 ALDNKTNE
+684 ALDSKTNE

-706 KFLGWSKTQD
+706 KFLGWSKTQN

-725 LANPGETITLYAK
+725 IANPGETITLYAK

-752 EIVTKYQEDDTLDN
+752 EIVTIYQEDDTLDN

-772 EGRAGEKEVVTTYT
+772 EGKAGEKEVVTTYT

-799 TENEV
+799 TEKEV
-804 RPMTPKIIKIGTKPK
+804 SPMTPKIIKIGTKPK

-829 IKSTTTY
+829 IESTTTY
-836 KVNPSTGEISESKT
+836 KVNSSTGETSESKT

-861 KVQIINKKDG
+861 KVQVINKKDG

-887 EITET
+887 ETTET

-901 GSSNKQEELPK
+901 GSANKQEELSE
-912 LKVAILKDTEG
+912 LKVVILKDTEG

-975 EEPKPFAGG
+975 EEPKPFEGGVNPEESVVTEELKPFEGGVKPVESVVTEELKPFEGGVNPAESVVTEKLKPFAGG
-984 VNAGEA
+984 VNPVES
-990 EVREELKPFE
+990 VVTEELKPYEGGVNPAESVVKEELKPFEGGVNPAESVVTEEPKPFE

-1017 AGGVNPAESV
+1017 AGGVN
-1027 VTEELKPKVE
+1027 
-1037 LSTVGDY
+1037 
-1044 VPPIIDKKEFL
+1044 
-1055 GGVNSAESVV
+1055 
-1065 TEEPKPFE
+1065 
-1073 GGVNPAESVVTEEQK
+1073 
-1088 PFAGGVNP
+1088 
-1096 VESVVKEELKPFA
+1096 
-1109 GGVNPAE
+1109 
-1116 SVVKEELKPFEG
+1116 
-1128 GVNPVESVVTEE
+1128 
-1140 LKPLEGGVNPAESVV
+1140 
-1155 TEELKPFEG
+1155 
-1164 GVNSE
+1164 SE
-1169 VASASEE
+1169 VASASEK

-1189 GNVLDVLEISA
+1189 GNVLDVLEISV

-1208 RYTGKEEIDGEG
+1208 RYTEKEEVDGEG

-1247 QVLDDNISQSKDV
+1247 QVLDDNISQSKNV

-1266 DSTEKSLPKTGETP
+1266 DSTEKILPKTGETP
-1280 VGHGVLGGML
+1280 AGHGVLGGML
-1290 LAATMVLTR
+1290 LAATIMLTR

>member
-50 DVKNWQPEGNVI
+50 DVKNWQPEGNLI

-87 DTLTNYGKIHLPSW
+87 DTLTNNGEIDFPSW

-111 IGFTGKTYAPVDSSY
+111 IGFTSKTYAPVNSSH
-126 LFTGGMSNNFPKK
+126 LFRGGRYEWDTFPRK
-139 LSNLSYVDA
+139 LSNLSYIDA
-148 SKLDTSKVESMD
+148 SKLDTSKVENMK
-160 SMFEEASG
+160 SMFSRAGG
-168 LTNLDLSKWDTSKV
+168 LTNLDIGKWDTSKV
-182 WSMSSMFSGASGLM
+182 TNMREMFEKARGLTNTDIGKWDTSQVTDMSWMFAEAEGLSRLDIGKWDTSKVTNMNAMFLGVSELTNLDIGKWNTSQVTSMRYMFSWTSDLTNLDIGKWDTSQVTDMEGIFSRTSGLM

-209 NMKDMF
+209 NM
-215 FRARGLTNLDVGKW
+215 
-229 DTSKVTNMEYMFAG
+229 
-243 ASGLTNLDVGKWD
+243 
-256 TSKVSSMRSMFEG
+256 RSMFEE
-269 ARGLT
+269 AR
-274 NLDVGKWNT
+274 
-283 SKVSSMRSM
+283 
-292 FALASGLMNLD
+292 
-303 IGKWDTSQVTDMSDM
+303 
-318 FRGVRTN
+318 
-325 LDIGKWDTSQVTD
+325 
-338 MHWMF
+338 
-343 SGASDLTNLDIGKWD
+343 
-358 TSKVTDMSGM
+358 
-368 FRLASGLTNLDLSR
+368 
-382 WDTSKVTNM
+382 
-391 NWMFSGAS
+391 
-399 GLTNLD
+399 
-405 IGKWNTSKVRTMW
+405 
-418 NMFEGASGLTNL
+418 
-430 DIGKW
+430 
-435 DTSQVTDMGSM
+435 
-446 FEGAS
+446 
-451 SLTNLDIGKW
+451 
-461 DTSQVTNMSDMFS
+461 
-474 GARGLTNLDIGKWD
+474 
-488 TSKVRNMWG
+488 
-497 MFNEASGLTNLDI
+497 
-510 GKWDTSQVTDMF
+510 
-522 YMFKGASGLTRLDI
+522 
-536 GKWNTSQVT
+536 
-545 AMNSMFEGA
+545 
-554 SSLTNLDIGKWDT
+554 
-567 SQVTAMRSMF
+567 
-577 EGASGLT
+577 GLT

-590 WDVSNV
+590 WDVSKV
-596 KYISDMFSR
+596 KYMSNMFSD

-617 LKLIEALVEAKGDN
+617 LKLIEALVEAKDDN
-631 IRWIR
+631 IRWVR

-649 YEMYKAN
+649 YEKYKAN
-656 PSALAGRWVLGKN
+656 PSVLAGRWVLGNKW
-669 SYTINFNS
+669 YTINF
-677 DTGESIE
+677 ESG
-684 ALDNKTNE
+684 TNE
-692 TITLPTLTQDKPGY
+692 DLVSVTGINNKDLTLPTLTQDKPGY

-772 EGRAGEKEVVTTYT
+772 EGKAGEKEVVTTYK
-786 VTPITGELTNPVV
+786 VMPITGELINPVV

-887 EITET
+887 ETTET

-935 KEVKGYRY
+935 KEVKGYKY
-943 TGKEEVDGEGNK
+943 TGKEEVDVDGNK

-961 KVETSKSDDKVPTV
+961 KIETSKSDDKVPTV

-984 VNAGEA
+984 VNPVES
-990 EVREELKPFE
+990 VVTEELKPFE
-1000 GGVNPVESVVT
+1000 GGVNPAESVVTEEPTPFEGGVNPAESVVTEELKPFEGGVNPAESVVTEELKPFEGGVNLVESVVT
-1011 EELKPF
+1011 EELKPFESGVNPVESVVTEELKPLEGGVNSEEAAVREELKPF

-1027 VTEELKPKVE
+1027 VTEELKP
-1037 LSTVGDY
+1037 
-1044 VPPIIDKKEFL
+1044 
-1055 GGVNSAESVV
+1055 
-1065 TEEPKPFE
+1065 FE
-1073 GGVNPAESVVTEEQK
+1073 GGVK
-1088 PFAGGVNP
+1088 P
-1096 VESVVKEELKPFA
+1096 VESVVTEELKPFA

-1116 SVVKEELKPFEG
+1116 SVVKEELKPFES

-1140 LKPLEGGVNPAESVV
+1140 LKPLEGGVNSEEVAVREELKPFAGGVNPAESVV
-1155 TEELKPFEG
+1155 TEEPKPFEGGVNPVESVVKEELKPYEG

-1176 LPELKVAILKDTE
+1176 LPELKVAILKDKE
-1189 GNVLDVLEISA
+1189 GNVLDVLEISE

-1208 RYTGKEEIDGEG
+1208 RYTEKEEVDGEG

-1247 QVLDDNISQSKDV
+1247 QGLDDNISQSKNV

-1266 DSTEKSLPKTGETP
+1266 DSTERILPKTGETP
-1280 VGHGVLGGML
+1280 AGYGVLGGML
-1290 LAATMVLTR
+1290 LAATIMLTR

>member
-87 DTLTNYGKIHLPSW
+87 DTLTNNGRMDLPSW

-111 IGFTGKTYAPVDSSY
+111 IGFTGKTYAPVNSSY
-126 LFTGGMSNNFPKK
+126 LFEGDGNWYIFSKN
-139 LSNLSYVDA
+139 LSNLSYIDA
-148 SKLDTSKVESMD
+148 SKLDTSKVENMN
-160 SMFEEASG
+160 SMFY
-168 LTNLDLSKWDTSKV
+168 
-182 WSMSSMFSGASGLM
+182 GA
-196 NLDIGKWNTSQVT
+196 
-209 NMKDMF
+209 
-215 FRARGLTNLDVGKW
+215 
-229 DTSKVTNMEYMFAG
+229 E
-243 ASGLTNLDVGKWD
+243 
-256 TSKVSSMRSMFEG
+256 
-269 ARGLT
+269 
-274 NLDVGKWNT
+274 
-283 SKVSSMRSM
+283 
-292 FALASGLMNLD
+292 GLMNLD
-303 IGKWDTSQVTDMSDM
+303 IGKWDTSKVTNMKNMFFVAEGLTNLDIGKWNTSKVTDMTGM
-318 FRGVRTN
+318 FSRASALTN
-325 LDIGKWDTSQVTD
+325 LDIGKWDTRQVTK
-338 MHWMF
+338 MRYMF
-343 SGASDLTNLDIGKWD
+343 NGAYSLTNLDIGKWD
-358 TSKVTDMSGM
+358 TSKVTDMTGM
-368 FRLASGLTNLDLSR
+368 FSVASR
-382 WDTSKVTNM
+382 
-391 NWMFSGAS
+391 
-399 GLTNLD
+399 
-405 IGKWNTSKVRTMW
+405 
-418 NMFEGASGLTNL
+418 LTNL

-435 DTSQVTDMGSM
+435 DTSKVTHMNS
-446 FEGAS
+446 
-451 SLTNLDIGKW
+451 
-461 DTSQVTNMSDMFS
+461 MFS

-488 TSKVRNMWG
+488 TSKVTNMSA
-497 MFNEASGLTNLDI
+497 MFREASGLTNLDLSKWDTSKVTDMSDMFRGVSVTNLDI
-510 GKWDTSQVTDMF
+510 GEWDTSQVTQMTSMF
-522 YMFKGASGLTRLDI
+522 YEA
-536 GKWNTSQVT
+536 
-545 AMNSMFEGA
+545 E
-554 SSLTNLDIGKWDT
+554 NL
-567 SQVTAMRSMF
+567 M
-577 EGASGLT
+577 

-590 WDVSNV
+590 WDVSKV
-596 KYISDMFSR
+596 EDMRKMFSN

-617 LKLIEALVEAKGDN
+617 LKLIEALVEAKDEN

-649 YEMYKAN
+649 YEKYKAN
-656 PSALAGRWVLGKN
+656 PSVLAGRWVLGNKW
-669 SYTINFNS
+669 YTINF
-677 DTGESIE
+677 ESG
-684 ALDNKTNE
+684 TNE
-692 TITLPTLTQDKPGY
+692 DLVSVTGINNKDLTLPTLTQDKPGY
-706 KFLGWSKTQD
+706 KFLGWLKTQD

-738 WEKVNNITKQNKPI
+738 WEKVNNITKQSKPI

-772 EGRAGEKEVVTTYT
+772 EGKAGEKEVVTTYT

-799 TENEV
+799 TEKEV

-819 LSYSKRGDDV
+819 LSYSKRGDDI

-836 KVNPSTGEISESKT
+836 KVNPSTGETSESKT

-887 EITET
+887 ETTET
-892 KEVELLADK
+892 KEVELLANK

-912 LKVAILKDTEG
+912 LKVVILKDTEG

-935 KEVKGYRY
+935 KEVKGYKY
-943 TGKEEVDGEGNK
+943 TGKEEVDVEGNK

-975 EEPKPFAGG
+975 EEPKPF
-984 VNAGEA
+984 
-990 EVREELKPFE
+990 E
-1000 GGVNPVESVVT
+1000 GGANPVESVVT

-1017 AGGVNPAESV
+1017 EGGVNPAESVVTEESKSFEGGVNPAESV
-1027 VTEELKPKVE
+1027 VTEELK
-1037 LSTVGDY
+1037 SFT
-1044 VPPIIDKKEFL
+1044 
-1055 GGVNSAESVV
+1055 GGVNPEESVV
-1065 TEEPKPFE
+1065 TEELKPFEGGVKPVESVLTEEPKPFE
-1073 GGVNPAESVVTEEQK
+1073 GGVNPAESVVTEEPK
-1088 PFAGGVNP
+1088 LF
-1096 VESVVKEELKPFA
+1096 
-1109 GGVNPAE
+1109 
-1116 SVVKEELKPFEG
+1116 
-1128 GVNPVESVVTEE
+1128 
-1140 LKPLEGGVNPAESVV
+1140 EGGVNPAESVV
-1155 TEELKPFEG
+1155 TEEPKPFESGVNPEESVVTEELKPFEGGVNPAESVVTEEPKPFEGGVNPAGSVVTEELKPFAG

-1189 GNVLDVLEISA
+1189 GNVLDVLEIPA

-1234 LGDEKDKRDIAET
+1234 LGDEKDKRDISQT
-1247 QVLDDNISQSKDV
+1247 QVLDDNISQSKNV
-1260 EDKKGE
+1260 EDKKDE
-1266 DSTEKSLPKTGETP
+1266 DSTEKILPKTGETP

-1290 LAATMVLTR
+1290 LAATMMLTR

>member
-50 DVKNWQPEGNVI
+50 DVKNWQPEGNLI

-87 DTLTNYGKIHLPSW
+87 DTLTNNGEIDFPSW

-111 IGFTGKTYAPVDSSY
+111 IGFTSKTYAPVNSSH
-126 LFTGGMSNNFPKK
+126 LFRGGRYEWDTFPRK
-139 LSNLSYVDA
+139 LSNLSYIDA
-148 SKLDTSKVESMD
+148 SKLDTSKVENMK
-160 SMFEEASG
+160 SMFSRAGG
-168 LTNLDLSKWDTSKV
+168 LTNLD
-182 WSMSSMFSGASGLM
+182 
-196 NLDIGKWNTSQVT
+196 I
-209 NMKDMF
+209 
-215 FRARGLTNLDVGKW
+215 GKW
-229 DTSKVTNMEYMFAG
+229 DTSKVTNMGGMF
-243 ASGLTNLDVGKWD
+243 SETWLTNLDIGGWD
-256 TSKVSSMRSMFEG
+256 TSKVTNMGGMFNE

-274 NLDVGKWNT
+274 NLDLSRWDT
-283 SKVSSMRSM
+283 SQVMNMGGM
-292 FALASGLMNLD
+292 FSEASGLTNLD
-303 IGKWDTSQVTDMSDM
+303 IGKWDTSKVTNMGAM
-318 FRGVRTN
+318 FEEARGLTN
-325 LDIGKWDTSQVTD
+325 LDIGKWDTSQVRN
-338 MHWMF
+338 MRWMF
-343 SGASDLTNLDIGKWD
+343 SGASGLTNLDIGKWD
-358 TSKVTDMSGM
+358 TSKVTDMSRM
-368 FRLASGLTNLDLSR
+368 FYGTRASLDIGKWDTSQVTDMEHMFDGAKGLTNLDLSR
-382 WDTSKVTNM
+382 WDTSKVRNM
-391 NWMFSGAS
+391 RWMFAVAGDVR
-399 GLTNLD
+399 NLN
-405 IGKWNTSKVRTMW
+405 IGKWDTSQVMDMGYMFYGTWLANLDLGKWDTSQVMNMELMFARAFDLTNSNIGKWDTSKVT
-418 NMFEGASGLTNL
+418 NMEGMFAEAGGLVNL

-435 DTSQVTDMGSM
+435 DTS
-446 FEGAS
+446 
-451 SLTNLDIGKW
+451 K
-461 DTSQVTNMSDMFS
+461 VTNMGWMFS

-488 TSKVRNMWG
+488 TSKVTDMKG
-497 MFNEASGLTNLDI
+497 MFSE
-510 GKWDTSQVTDMF
+510 
-522 YMFKGASGLTRLDI
+522 
-536 GKWNTSQVT
+536 
-545 AMNSMFEGA
+545 
-554 SSLTNLDIGKWDT
+554 
-567 SQVTAMRSMF
+567 
-577 EGASGLT
+577 ASGLT

-590 WDVSNV
+590 WNVSKV
-596 KYISDMFSR
+596 EDMSKMFSN

-617 LKLIEALVEAKGDN
+617 LKMIEALIEAKGEN
-631 IRWIR
+631 IRWVR

-649 YEMYKAN
+649 YEKYKVN

-684 ALDNKTNE
+684 ALDSKMNE

-716 GEVVTDKVN
+716 GEIVTDRVN

-772 EGRAGEKEVVTTYT
+772 EGKVGEKEVVTTYT

-799 TENEV
+799 TEKEI

-829 IKSTTTY
+829 IKSIITY

-871 TTIKEITKYIL
+871 TTIKEITKYNL

-887 EITET
+887 ETTET
-892 KEVELLADK
+892 KEIELLADK

-912 LKVAILKDTEG
+912 LKVAILKDAEG

-935 KEVKGYRY
+935 KEVKGYKY

-961 KVETSKSDDKVPTV
+961 KIETSKSDDKVPTV
-975 EEPKPFAGG
+975 EEPKPF
-984 VNAGEA
+984 
-990 EVREELKPFE
+990 E
-1000 GGVNPVESVVT
+1000 GGVNPAESVVT

-1017 AGGVNPAESV
+1017 EGGANPAESVVTEELKPFEGGVNPAESV

-1044 VPPIIDKKEFL
+1044 IPPRIDKKEFL
-1055 GGVNSAESVV
+1055 GGVNSAESVVTEELKPFEGGVNPVESVVTEEPKPFEGGVNPVESVV

-1073 GGVNPAESVVTEEQK
+1073 GGVNPAESVVTEE
-1088 PFAGGVNP
+1088 
-1096 VESVVKEELKPFA
+1096 LKPF
-1109 GGVNPAE
+1109 
-1116 SVVKEELKPFEG
+1116 
-1128 GVNPVESVVTEE
+1128 
-1140 LKPLEGGVNPAESVV
+1140 EGGVNPAESVV
-1155 TEELKPFEG
+1155 TEEPKPFESGVNPEESVVTEELKPFEGGVNPAGSVVTEELKPFAG

-1208 RYTGKEEIDGEG
+1208 RYTEKEEVDGEG

-1247 QVLDDNISQSKDV
+1247 QGLDDNISQSKNV
-1260 EDKKGE
+1260 ENKKGE

-1290 LAATMVLTR
+1290 LAATIMLTR

>member
-1 MKMNKKYSIRKL
+1 MGHKQSDEY
-13 TVGIASISIGLF
+13 
-25 VANSIDLQQLANVNL
+25 
-40 ANNIIKAEGT
+40 
-50 DVKNWQPEGNVI
+50 
-62 AQGEDGVPWELY
+62 
-74 ENGYLL
+74 
-80 FKPVEGK
+80 
-87 DTLTNYGKIHLPSW
+87 
-101 KEKYHDQIKA
+101 
-111 IGFTGKTYAPVDSSY
+111 
-126 LFTGGMSNNFPKK
+126 GGMF
-139 LSNLSYVDA
+139 LS
-148 SKLDTSKVESMD
+148 
-160 SMFEEASG
+160 ASG
-168 LTNLDLSKWDTSKV
+168 LTKLDIGNWNTGKV
-182 WSMSSMFSGASGLM
+182 TNMGGMFSGASGLTK
-196 NLDIGKWNTSQVT
+196 LDIGNWNT
-209 NMKDMF
+209 
-215 FRARGLTNLDVGKW
+215 G
-229 DTSKVTNMEYMFAG
+229 KVTEM
-243 ASGLTNLDVGKWD
+243 D
-256 TSKVSSMRSMFEG
+256 
-269 ARGLT
+269 
-274 NLDVGKWNT
+274 
-283 SKVSSMRSM
+283 
-292 FALASGLMNLD
+292 
-303 IGKWDTSQVTDMSDM
+303 
-318 FRGVRTN
+318 
-325 LDIGKWDTSQVTD
+325 
-338 MHWMF
+338 WMF
-343 SGASDLTNLDIGKWD
+343 SSARGLTNLDIGKWD
-358 TSKVTDMSGM
+358 TSKVTSMV
-368 FRLASGLTNLDLSR
+368 A
-382 WDTSKVTNM
+382 
-391 NWMFSGAS
+391 
-399 GLTNLD
+399 
-405 IGKWNTSKVRTMW
+405 
-418 NMFEGASGLTNL
+418 MFEEARG
-430 DIGKW
+430 
-435 DTSQVTDMGSM
+435 
-446 FEGAS
+446 
-451 SLTNLDIGKW
+451 LTNLDIGKW
-461 DTSQVTNMSDMFS
+461 DTSQVTNMRWMFK
-474 GARGLTNLDIGKWD
+474 GASSLTNLEIGKWN
-488 TSKVRNMWG
+488 TSQVTNMG
-497 MFNEASGLTNLDI
+497 EMFDEASGLTNLDI
-510 GKWDTSQVTDMF
+510 GNWDTSKVTNMRSMF
-522 YMFKGASGLTRLDI
+522 SRARGLT
-536 GKWNTSQVT
+536 S
-545 AMNSMFEGA
+545 
-554 SSLTNLDIGKWDT
+554 LDIGKWDT
-567 SQVTAMRSMF
+567 SQVEDMSDMF
-577 EGASGLT
+577 RYARGLT

-596 KYISDMFSR
+596 KYISDMFAR
-605 TPNLV
+605 TTNLV

-617 LKLIEALVEAKGDN
+617 LKLIEELVEAKGDN
-631 IRWIR
+631 IRWVR

-656 PSALAGRWVLGKN
+656 PSALAGRWFLEKN

-677 DTGESIE
+677 DTGESIK
-684 ALDNKTNE
+684 ALDSKTNE

-716 GEVVTDKVN
+716 GEVVTDRVN
-725 LANPGETITLYAK
+725 LANPGKTITLYAK

-752 EIVTKYQEDDTLDN
+752 EIVTKYQEDDILDN

-772 EGRAGEKEVVTTYT
+772 EGKAGEKEVVTTYK

-799 TENEV
+799 TEKEI

-887 EITET
+887 ETTET

-901 GSSNKQEELPK
+901 GSSNKQEELPE
-912 LKVAILKDTEG
+912 LKVAILKDAEN
-923 NVLDVLEFNEKP
+923 NVLDVLGFNEKP
-935 KEVKGYRY
+935 KEVKGYKY
-943 TGKEEVDGEGNK
+943 TGKEEVDVDGNK

-975 EEPKPFAGG
+975 EEA
-984 VNAGEA
+984 
-990 EVREELKPFE
+990 KPFE
-1000 GGVNPVESVVT
+1000 GGVNPAESVVT

-1017 AGGVNPAESV
+1017 EGGVNPAESV

-1044 VPPIIDKKEFL
+1044 VPPMIVKKEFM
-1055 GGVNSAESVV
+1055 GGVNAGEAEIREELKPFEGGVNPVESVV
-1065 TEEPKPFE
+1065 TEELKPFK
-1073 GGVNPAESVVTEEQK
+1073 GGVNPAESVVTEE
-1088 PFAGGVNP
+1088 A
-1096 VESVVKEELKPFA
+1096 
-1109 GGVNPAE
+1109 
-1116 SVVKEELKPFEG
+1116 KPFEG
-1128 GVNPVESVVTEE
+1128 GVNPAESVVTEE

-1234 LGDEKDKRDIAET
+1234 FGDEKDKRDIAQT
-1247 QVLDDNISQSKDV
+1247 QVLDDNISQSKKV
-1260 EDKKGE
+1260 EDKRGE

>member
-1 MKMNKKYSIRKL
+1 
-13 TVGIASISIGLF
+13 
-25 VANSIDLQQLANVNL
+25 
-40 ANNIIKAEGT
+40 
-50 DVKNWQPEGNVI
+50 
-62 AQGEDGVPWELY
+62 
-74 ENGYLL
+74 
-80 FKPVEGK
+80 
-87 DTLTNYGKIHLPSW
+87 
-101 KEKYHDQIKA
+101 
-111 IGFTGKTYAPVDSSY
+111 
-126 LFTGGMSNNFPKK
+126 
-139 LSNLSYVDA
+139 
-148 SKLDTSKVESMD
+148 
-160 SMFEEASG
+160 MFE
-168 LTNLDLSKWDTSKV
+168 
-182 WSMSSMFSGASGLM
+182 
-196 NLDIGKWNTSQVT
+196 
-209 NMKDMF
+209 
-215 FRARGLTNLDVGKW
+215 
-229 DTSKVTNMEYMFAG
+229 
-243 ASGLTNLDVGKWD
+243 
-256 TSKVSSMRSMFEG
+256 
-269 ARGLT
+269 
-274 NLDVGKWNT
+274 
-283 SKVSSMRSM
+283 
-292 FALASGLMNLD
+292 
-303 IGKWDTSQVTDMSDM
+303 
-318 FRGVRTN
+318 
-325 LDIGKWDTSQVTD
+325 
-338 MHWMF
+338 
-343 SGASDLTNLDIGKWD
+343 
-358 TSKVTDMSGM
+358 
-368 FRLASGLTNLDLSR
+368 
-382 WDTSKVTNM
+382 
-391 NWMFSGAS
+391 
-399 GLTNLD
+399 
-405 IGKWNTSKVRTMW
+405 
-418 NMFEGASGLTNL
+418 
-430 DIGKW
+430 
-435 DTSQVTDMGSM
+435 
-446 FEGAS
+446 
-451 SLTNLDIGKW
+451 
-461 DTSQVTNMSDMFS
+461 

-488 TSKVRNMWG
+488 TSKVTDMKS
-497 MFNEASGLTNLDI
+497 MFSGARGLTNLDLS
-510 GKWDTSQVTDMF
+510 KWDTSQVTRMDRMF
-522 YMFKGASGLTRLDI
+522 
-536 GKWNTSQVT
+536 V
-545 AMNSMFEGA
+545 GA

-567 SQVTAMRSMF
+567 SKVTDMESMFSGARGLTNLDLSKWDTSKVTDMSYMFSGASGLKNLAIGKWDTSQVTDMSGMFDGARGLTNLNIGKWNTSKVTGMKSMF
-577 EGASGLT
+577 SEASSLTNLDLSKWDTSQVTDMGGMFYRASGLT

-590 WDVSNV
+590 WDVSKV
-596 KYISDMFSR
+596 EDMWMMFSN
-605 TPNLV
+605 TSNLV

-636 EDKTYGPYTSKEL
+636 EDKTYGPYSSKEL

-684 ALDNKTNE
+684 ALDSKTNE

-706 KFLGWSKTQD
+706 KFLGWSRTQD

-772 EGRAGEKEVVTTYT
+772 EGKAGEKEVVSTYT

-799 TENEV
+799 TEKEI

-887 EITET
+887 ETTET

-901 GSSNKQEELPK
+901 GSANKQEELSE
-912 LKVAILKDTEG
+912 LKVVILKDTEG

-975 EEPKPFAGG
+975 EEPKPFEGG
-984 VNAGEA
+984 VNPE
-990 EVREELKPFE
+990 ESVVTEELKPFEGGVKPVESVVTEELKPFEGGVNPAESVVTEKLKPYEGGVNPVESVVTEELKPYEGGVNPAESVVKEELKPFEGGVNPAESVVTEEPKPFE

-1017 AGGVNPAESV
+1017 AGGVN
-1027 VTEELKPKVE
+1027 
-1037 LSTVGDY
+1037 
-1044 VPPIIDKKEFL
+1044 
-1055 GGVNSAESVV
+1055 
-1065 TEEPKPFE
+1065 
-1073 GGVNPAESVVTEEQK
+1073 
-1088 PFAGGVNP
+1088 
-1096 VESVVKEELKPFA
+1096 
-1109 GGVNPAE
+1109 
-1116 SVVKEELKPFEG
+1116 
-1128 GVNPVESVVTEE
+1128 
-1140 LKPLEGGVNPAESVV
+1140 
-1155 TEELKPFEG
+1155 
-1164 GVNSE
+1164 SE
-1169 VASASEE
+1169 VASASEK

-1189 GNVLDVLEISA
+1189 GNVLDVLEISV

-1208 RYTGKEEIDGEG
+1208 RYTEKEEVDGEG

-1247 QVLDDNISQSKDV
+1247 QVLDDNISQSKNV

-1266 DSTEKSLPKTGETP
+1266 DSTEKILPKTGETP
-1280 VGHGVLGGML
+1280 AGHGVLGGML
-1290 LAATMVLTR
+1290 LAATIMLTR

>member
-50 DVKNWQPEGNVI
+50 DVKNWQPEGNLI

-87 DTLTNYGKIHLPSW
+87 DTLTNNGEIDFPSW

-111 IGFTGKTYAPVDSSY
+111 IGFTSKTYAPVNSSH
-126 LFTGGMSNNFPKK
+126 LFRGGRYEWDTFPRK
-139 LSNLSYVDA
+139 LSNLSYIDA
-148 SKLDTSKVESMD
+148 SKLDTSKVENMK
-160 SMFEEASG
+160 SMFSRAGG
-168 LTNLDLSKWDTSKV
+168 LTNLD
-182 WSMSSMFSGASGLM
+182 
-196 NLDIGKWNTSQVT
+196 I
-209 NMKDMF
+209 
-215 FRARGLTNLDVGKW
+215 GKW
-229 DTSKVTNMEYMFAG
+229 DTSKVTNMGGMF
-243 ASGLTNLDVGKWD
+243 SETWLTNLDIGGWD
-256 TSKVSSMRSMFEG
+256 ISKVTNMGGMFNE

-274 NLDVGKWNT
+274 NLDLSRWDT
-283 SKVSSMRSM
+283 SQVMNMGGM
-292 FALASGLMNLD
+292 FSEASGLTNLD
-303 IGKWDTSQVTDMSDM
+303 IGKWDTSKVTNMGAM
-318 FRGVRTN
+318 FEEARGLTN
-325 LDIGKWDTSQVTD
+325 LDIGKWDTSQVRN
-338 MHWMF
+338 MRWMF
-343 SGASDLTNLDIGKWD
+343 SGASGLTNLDIGKWD
-358 TSKVTDMSGM
+358 TSKVTDMSRM
-368 FRLASGLTNLDLSR
+368 FYGTRASLDIGKWDTSQVTDMEHMFDGAKGLTNLDLSR
-382 WDTSKVTNM
+382 WDTSKVRNM
-391 NWMFSGAS
+391 RWMFAVAGDVR
-399 GLTNLD
+399 NLN
-405 IGKWNTSKVRTMW
+405 IGKWDTSQVMDMGYMFYGTWLANLDLGKWDTSQVMNMELMFARAFDLTNSNIGKWDTSKVT
-418 NMFEGASGLTNL
+418 NMEGMFAEAGGLVNL

-435 DTSQVTDMGSM
+435 DTS
-446 FEGAS
+446 
-451 SLTNLDIGKW
+451 K
-461 DTSQVTNMSDMFS
+461 VTNMGWMFS

-488 TSKVRNMWG
+488 TSKVTDMKG
-497 MFNEASGLTNLDI
+497 MFSE
-510 GKWDTSQVTDMF
+510 
-522 YMFKGASGLTRLDI
+522 
-536 GKWNTSQVT
+536 
-545 AMNSMFEGA
+545 
-554 SSLTNLDIGKWDT
+554 
-567 SQVTAMRSMF
+567 
-577 EGASGLT
+577 ASGLT

-590 WDVSNV
+590 WNVSKV
-596 KYISDMFSR
+596 EDMSKMFSN

-617 LKLIEALVEAKGDN
+617 LKMIEALIEAKGEN
-631 IRWIR
+631 IRWVR

-649 YEMYKAN
+649 YEKYKVN
-656 PSALAGRWVLGKN
+656 PSALAGRWFLEKN

-677 DTGESIE
+677 DTGESIK
-684 ALDNKTNE
+684 ALDSKTNE

-716 GEVVTDKVN
+716 GEVVTDRVN
-725 LANPGETITLYAK
+725 LANPGKTITLYAK
-738 WEKVNNITKQNKPI
+738 WEKVNNITKQNKSI

-772 EGRAGEKEVVTTYT
+772 EGKAGEKEVVTTYK

-799 TENEV
+799 TEKEI

-887 EITET
+887 ETTET

-901 GSSNKQEELPK
+901 GSSNKQEELPE
-912 LKVAILKDTEG
+912 LKVEILKDAEN
-923 NVLDVLEFNEKP
+923 NVLDVLGFNEKP
-935 KEVKGYRY
+935 KEVKGYKY
-943 TGKEEVDGEGNK
+943 TGKEEVDVDGNK

-975 EEPKPFAGG
+975 EEA
-984 VNAGEA
+984 
-990 EVREELKPFE
+990 KPFE
-1000 GGVNPVESVVT
+1000 GGVNPAESVVT

-1017 AGGVNPAESV
+1017 EGGVNPAESV

-1044 VPPIIDKKEFL
+1044 VPPMIVKKEFM
-1055 GGVNSAESVV
+1055 GGVNAGEAEIR
-1065 TEEPKPFE
+1065 
-1073 GGVNPAESVVTEEQK
+1073 
-1088 PFAGGVNP
+1088 
-1096 VESVVKEELKPFA
+1096 
-1109 GGVNPAE
+1109 
-1116 SVVKEELKPFEG
+1116 EELKPFEG

-1140 LKPLEGGVNPAESVV
+1140 LKPFKGGVNPAESVVTEEAKPFEGGVNPAESVVTEELKPLEGGVNPAESVVTEELKPFAGGVNPAESVV

-1234 LGDEKDKRDIAET
+1234 FGDEKDKRDIAQT
-1247 QVLDDNISQSKDV
+1247 QVLDDNISQSKKV
-1260 EDKKGE
+1260 EDKRGE

>member
-50 DVKNWQPEGNVI
+50 DVKNWQPEGNLI

-87 DTLTNYGKIHLPSW
+87 DTLTNNGEIDFPSW

-111 IGFTGKTYAPVDSSY
+111 IGFTSKTYAPVNSSH
-126 LFTGGMSNNFPKK
+126 LFRGGRYEWDTFPRK
-139 LSNLSYVDA
+139 LSNLSYIDA
-148 SKLDTSKVESMD
+148 SKLDTSKVENMK
-160 SMFEEASG
+160 SMFSRAGG
-168 LTNLDLSKWDTSKV
+168 LTNLDIGKWDTSKV
-182 WSMSSMFSGASGLM
+182 TNMREMFEKARGLTNTDIGKWDTSQVTDMSWMFAEAEGLSRLDIGKWDTSKVTNMNAMFLGVSELTNLDIGKWNTSQVTSMRYMFSWTSDLTNLDIGKWDTSQVTDMEGIFSRTSGLM

-209 NMKDMF
+209 NM
-215 FRARGLTNLDVGKW
+215 
-229 DTSKVTNMEYMFAG
+229 
-243 ASGLTNLDVGKWD
+243 
-256 TSKVSSMRSMFEG
+256 RSMFEE
-269 ARGLT
+269 AR
-274 NLDVGKWNT
+274 
-283 SKVSSMRSM
+283 
-292 FALASGLMNLD
+292 
-303 IGKWDTSQVTDMSDM
+303 
-318 FRGVRTN
+318 
-325 LDIGKWDTSQVTD
+325 
-338 MHWMF
+338 
-343 SGASDLTNLDIGKWD
+343 
-358 TSKVTDMSGM
+358 
-368 FRLASGLTNLDLSR
+368 
-382 WDTSKVTNM
+382 
-391 NWMFSGAS
+391 
-399 GLTNLD
+399 
-405 IGKWNTSKVRTMW
+405 
-418 NMFEGASGLTNL
+418 
-430 DIGKW
+430 
-435 DTSQVTDMGSM
+435 
-446 FEGAS
+446 
-451 SLTNLDIGKW
+451 
-461 DTSQVTNMSDMFS
+461 
-474 GARGLTNLDIGKWD
+474 
-488 TSKVRNMWG
+488 
-497 MFNEASGLTNLDI
+497 
-510 GKWDTSQVTDMF
+510 
-522 YMFKGASGLTRLDI
+522 
-536 GKWNTSQVT
+536 
-545 AMNSMFEGA
+545 
-554 SSLTNLDIGKWDT
+554 
-567 SQVTAMRSMF
+567 
-577 EGASGLT
+577 GLT

-590 WDVSNV
+590 WDVSKV
-596 KYISDMFSR
+596 KYMSNMFSD

-617 LKLIEALVEAKGDN
+617 LKLIEALVEAKDDN
-631 IRWIR
+631 IRWVR

-649 YEMYKAN
+649 YEKYKAN
-656 PSALAGRWVLGKN
+656 PSVLAGRWVLGNKW
-669 SYTINFNS
+669 YTINF
-677 DTGESIE
+677 ESG
-684 ALDNKTNE
+684 TNE
-692 TITLPTLTQDKPGY
+692 DLVSVTGINNKDLTLPTLTQDKPGY

-772 EGRAGEKEVVTTYT
+772 EGKAGEKEVVTTYK
-786 VTPITGELTNPVV
+786 VMPITGELINPVV

-887 EITET
+887 ETTET

-935 KEVKGYRY
+935 KEVKGYKY
-943 TGKEEVDGEGNK
+943 TGKEEVDVDGNK

-961 KVETSKSDDKVPTV
+961 KIETSKSDDKVPTV

-984 VNAGEA
+984 VNPVES
-990 EVREELKPFE
+990 VVTEELKPFE
-1000 GGVNPVESVVT
+1000 GGVNPAESVVTEEPTPFEGGVNPAESVVTEELKPFEGGVNPAESVVTEELKPFEGGVNLVESVVT
-1011 EELKPF
+1011 EELKPFESGVNPVESVVTEELKPLEGGVNSEEAAVREELKPF

-1027 VTEELKPKVE
+1027 VTEELKP
-1037 LSTVGDY
+1037 
-1044 VPPIIDKKEFL
+1044 
-1055 GGVNSAESVV
+1055 
-1065 TEEPKPFE
+1065 FE
-1073 GGVNPAESVVTEEQK
+1073 GGVK
-1088 PFAGGVNP
+1088 P
-1096 VESVVKEELKPFA
+1096 VESVVTEELKPFA

-1116 SVVKEELKPFEG
+1116 SVVKEELKPFES

-1140 LKPLEGGVNPAESVV
+1140 LKPLEGGVNSEEVAVREELKPFAGGVNPAESVV
-1155 TEELKPFEG
+1155 TEEPKPFEGGVNPVESVVKEELKPYEG

-1176 LPELKVAILKDTE
+1176 LPELKVAILKDKE

-1208 RYTGKEEIDGEG
+1208 RYTGKEEVDGEG

-1234 LGDEKDKRDIAET
+1234 LGDKKDKRDISQT
-1247 QVLDDNISQSKDV
+1247 QVLDDNISQSKNV

-1290 LAATMVLTR
+1290 LAATIMLTR

>member
-87 DTLTNYGKIHLPSW
+87 DTLTNNGRIDLPSW

-111 IGFTGKTYAPVDSSY
+111 IGFTGKTYAPVNSSY
-126 LFTGGMSNNFPKK
+126 LFEVDGYDEFLGK

-148 SKLDTSKVESMD
+148 AKLDTSKVE
-160 SMFEEASG
+160 
-168 LTNLDLSKWDTSKV
+168 
-182 WSMSSMFSGASGLM
+182 
-196 NLDIGKWNTSQVT
+196 
-209 NMKDMF
+209 
-215 FRARGLTNLDVGKW
+215 
-229 DTSKVTNMEYMFAG
+229 
-243 ASGLTNLDVGKWD
+243 
-256 TSKVSSMRSMFEG
+256 
-269 ARGLT
+269 
-274 NLDVGKWNT
+274 
-283 SKVSSMRSM
+283 
-292 FALASGLMNLD
+292 
-303 IGKWDTSQVTDMSDM
+303 
-318 FRGVRTN
+318 
-325 LDIGKWDTSQVTD
+325 
-338 MHWMF
+338 
-343 SGASDLTNLDIGKWD
+343 
-358 TSKVTDMSGM
+358 
-368 FRLASGLTNLDLSR
+368 
-382 WDTSKVTNM
+382 NM
-391 NWMFSGAS
+391 NS
-399 GLTNLD
+399 
-405 IGKWNTSKVRTMW
+405 
-418 NMFEGASGLTNL
+418 
-430 DIGKW
+430 
-435 DTSQVTDMGSM
+435 
-446 FEGAS
+446 
-451 SLTNLDIGKW
+451 
-461 DTSQVTNMSDMFS
+461 MFS

-488 TSKVRNMWG
+488 TSKVTNMRG
-497 MFNEASGLTNLDI
+497 MFLEARGLTNLDLSKWNTSQVTDMGYMFRGAEGLTNLDI
-510 GKWDTSQVTDMF
+510 GKWDTSKVTDMKSMF
-522 YMFKGASGLTRLDI
+522 SGARGLTNLDLSKWDTSKVTDMSYMFSGASGL
-536 GKWNTSQVT
+536 K
-545 AMNSMFEGA
+545 
-554 SSLTNLDIGKWDT
+554 NLAIGKWDT
-567 SQVTAMRSMF
+567 SQVTDMSGMFDGARGLTNLNIGKWNTSKVTGMKSMF
-577 EGASGLT
+577 SEASSLTNLDLSKWDTSQVTDMGGMFYRASGLT

-590 WDVSNV
+590 WDVSKV
-596 KYISDMFSR
+596 EDMWMMFSN
-605 TPNLV
+605 TSNLV

-617 LKLIEALVEAKGDN
+617 LKMIEALVEAKGDN

-636 EDKTYGPYTSKEL
+636 EDKTYGPYSSKEL

-684 ALDNKTNE
+684 ALDSKTNE

-706 KFLGWSKTQD
+706 KFLGWSRTQD

-772 EGRAGEKEVVTTYT
+772 EGKAGEKEVVSTYT

-799 TENEV
+799 TEKEI

-887 EITET
+887 ETTET

-912 LKVAILKDTEG
+912 LKVAILKDAEN

-935 KEVKGYRY
+935 KEVKGYKY
-943 TGKEEVDGEGNK
+943 TGKEEVDVDGNK

-975 EEPKPFAGG
+975 EEQ
-984 VNAGEA
+984 
-990 EVREELKPFE
+990 KPFE
-1000 GGVNPVESVVT
+1000 GGVNPAESVVT
-1011 EELKPF
+1011 EEPKPF
-1017 AGGVNPAESV
+1017 EGGVNPAESV

-1044 VPPIIDKKEFL
+1044 VPPRIDKKEFM
-1055 GGVNSAESVV
+1055 GGVNAGEAEIR
-1065 TEEPKPFE
+1065 EELKPFE
-1073 GGVNPAESVVTEEQK
+1073 GGVNPAESVVTEEPK
-1088 PFAGGVNP
+1088 
-1096 VESVVKEELKPFA
+1096 S
-1109 GGVNPAE
+1109 
-1116 SVVKEELKPFEG
+1116 FEG

-1140 LKPLEGGVNPAESVV
+1140 LKPFEGGVNPAESVV

-1176 LPELKVAILKDTE
+1176 LPELKVAVLKDTE

-1220 NKIYI
+1220 KKIYI

-1234 LGDEKDKRDIAET
+1234 LGDEKDKRDIAQT
-1247 QVLDDNISQSKDV
+1247 QVLDDNISQSKKV
-1260 EDKKGE
+1260 EDKKDE
-1266 DSTEKSLPKTGETP
+1266 DSTEKILPKTGETP

>member
-1 MKMNKKYSIRKL
+1 
-13 TVGIASISIGLF
+13 
-25 VANSIDLQQLANVNL
+25 
-40 ANNIIKAEGT
+40 
-50 DVKNWQPEGNVI
+50 
-62 AQGEDGVPWELY
+62 
-74 ENGYLL
+74 
-80 FKPVEGK
+80 
-87 DTLTNYGKIHLPSW
+87 
-101 KEKYHDQIKA
+101 
-111 IGFTGKTYAPVDSSY
+111 
-126 LFTGGMSNNFPKK
+126 
-139 LSNLSYVDA
+139 
-148 SKLDTSKVESMD
+148 
-160 SMFEEASG
+160 MFSGARG
-168 LTNLDLSKWDTSKV
+168 LTNLDLSKWDTSQV
-182 WSMSSMFSGASGLM
+182 TRMDRMFVGAS
-196 NLDIGKWNTSQVT
+196 S
-209 NMKDMF
+209 
-215 FRARGLTNLDVGKW
+215 
-229 DTSKVTNMEYMFAG
+229 
-243 ASGLTNLDVGKWD
+243 
-256 TSKVSSMRSMFEG
+256 
-269 ARGLT
+269 
-274 NLDVGKWNT
+274 
-283 SKVSSMRSM
+283 
-292 FALASGLMNLD
+292 
-303 IGKWDTSQVTDMSDM
+303 
-318 FRGVRTN
+318 
-325 LDIGKWDTSQVTD
+325 
-338 MHWMF
+338 
-343 SGASDLTNLDIGKWD
+343 LTNLDIGKWD
-358 TSKVTDMSGM
+358 TSKVTDMESMFSGA
-368 FRLASGLTNLDLSR
+368 RGLTNLDLSK
-382 WDTSKVTNM
+382 WDTSKVTDM
-391 NWMFSGAS
+391 SYMFSGAS
-399 GLTNLD
+399 GLKNL
-405 IGKWNTSKVRTMW
+405 
-418 NMFEGASGLTNL
+418 A
-430 DIGKW
+430 IGKW
-435 DTSQVTDMGSM
+435 DTSQVTDMSGMFDGARGLTNLNIGKWNTSKVTGMKSM
-446 FEGAS
+446 FSEAS
-451 SLTNLDIGKW
+451 SLTNLDL
-461 DTSQVTNMSDMFS
+461 S
-474 GARGLTNLDIGKWD
+474 
-488 TSKVRNMWG
+488 
-497 MFNEASGLTNLDI
+497 
-510 GKWDTSQVTDMF
+510 KWDTSQVTDMGGMF
-522 YMFKGASGLTRLDI
+522 YR
-536 GKWNTSQVT
+536 
-545 AMNSMFEGA
+545 
-554 SSLTNLDIGKWDT
+554 
-567 SQVTAMRSMF
+567 
-577 EGASGLT
+577 ASGLT

-590 WDVSNV
+590 WDVSKV
-596 KYISDMFSR
+596 EDMWMMFSN
-605 TPNLV
+605 TSNLV

-617 LKLIEALVEAKGDN
+617 LKMIEALVEAKGDN

-636 EDKTYGPYTSKEL
+636 EDKTYGPYSSKEL

-684 ALDNKTNE
+684 ALDSKTNE

-706 KFLGWSKTQD
+706 KFLGWSRTQD

-772 EGRAGEKEVVTTYT
+772 EGKAGEKEVVSTYT

-799 TENEV
+799 TEKEI

-887 EITET
+887 ETTET

-912 LKVAILKDTEG
+912 LKVAILKDAEN

-935 KEVKGYRY
+935 KEVKGYKY
-943 TGKEEVDGEGNK
+943 TGKEEVDVDGNK
-955 VYVYDK
+955 VDVYDK

-975 EEPKPFAGG
+975 EEQ
-984 VNAGEA
+984 
-990 EVREELKPFE
+990 KPFE
-1000 GGVNPVESVVT
+1000 GGVNPAESVVT
-1011 EELKPF
+1011 EEPKPF
-1017 AGGVNPAESV
+1017 EGGVNPAESV

-1044 VPPIIDKKEFL
+1044 VPPRIDKKEFM
-1055 GGVNSAESVV
+1055 GGVNAGEAEIR
-1065 TEEPKPFE
+1065 EELKPFE
-1073 GGVNPAESVVTEEQK
+1073 GGVNPAESVVTEEPK
-1088 PFAGGVNP
+1088 
-1096 VESVVKEELKPFA
+1096 S
-1109 GGVNPAE
+1109 
-1116 SVVKEELKPFEG
+1116 FEG

-1140 LKPLEGGVNPAESVV
+1140 LKPFEGGVNPAESVV

-1176 LPELKVAILKDTE
+1176 LPELKVAVLKDTE

-1220 NKIYI
+1220 KKIYI

-1234 LGDEKDKRDIAET
+1234 LGDEKDKRDIAQT
-1247 QVLDDNISQSKDV
+1247 QVLDDNISQSKKV
-1260 EDKKGE
+1260 EDKKDE
-1266 DSTEKSLPKTGETP
+1266 DSTEKILPKTGETP

>member
-50 DVKNWQPEGNVI
+50 DVKNWQPEGNLI

-87 DTLTNYGKIHLPSW
+87 DTLTNNGEIDFPSW
-101 KEKYHDQIKA
+101 KEKYYDQIKA
-111 IGFTGKTYAPVDSSY
+111 IGFTSKTYAPVNSSH
-126 LFTGGMSNNFPKK
+126 LFRGGRYEWDTFPRK
-139 LSNLSYVDA
+139 LSNLSYIDA
-148 SKLDTSKVESMD
+148 SKLDTSKVENMK
-160 SMFEEASG
+160 SMFSRAGG
-168 LTNLDLSKWDTSKV
+168 LTNLDIGKWDTSKV
-182 WSMSSMFSGASGLM
+182 TNMREMFEKARGLTNTDIGKWDTSQVTDMSWMFAEAEGLSRLDIGKWDTSKVTNMNAMFLGVSELTNLDIGKWNTSQVTSMRYMFSWTSDLTNLDIGKWDTSQVTDMEGIFSRTSGLM

-209 NMKDMF
+209 NM
-215 FRARGLTNLDVGKW
+215 
-229 DTSKVTNMEYMFAG
+229 
-243 ASGLTNLDVGKWD
+243 
-256 TSKVSSMRSMFEG
+256 RSMFEE
-269 ARGLT
+269 AR
-274 NLDVGKWNT
+274 
-283 SKVSSMRSM
+283 
-292 FALASGLMNLD
+292 
-303 IGKWDTSQVTDMSDM
+303 
-318 FRGVRTN
+318 
-325 LDIGKWDTSQVTD
+325 
-338 MHWMF
+338 
-343 SGASDLTNLDIGKWD
+343 
-358 TSKVTDMSGM
+358 
-368 FRLASGLTNLDLSR
+368 
-382 WDTSKVTNM
+382 
-391 NWMFSGAS
+391 
-399 GLTNLD
+399 
-405 IGKWNTSKVRTMW
+405 
-418 NMFEGASGLTNL
+418 
-430 DIGKW
+430 
-435 DTSQVTDMGSM
+435 
-446 FEGAS
+446 
-451 SLTNLDIGKW
+451 
-461 DTSQVTNMSDMFS
+461 
-474 GARGLTNLDIGKWD
+474 
-488 TSKVRNMWG
+488 
-497 MFNEASGLTNLDI
+497 
-510 GKWDTSQVTDMF
+510 
-522 YMFKGASGLTRLDI
+522 
-536 GKWNTSQVT
+536 
-545 AMNSMFEGA
+545 
-554 SSLTNLDIGKWDT
+554 
-567 SQVTAMRSMF
+567 
-577 EGASGLT
+577 GLT

-590 WDVSNV
+590 WDVSKV
-596 KYISDMFSR
+596 KYMSNMFSD

-617 LKLIEALVEAKGDN
+617 LKLIEALVEAKDDN
-631 IRWIR
+631 IRWVR

-649 YEMYKAN
+649 YEKYKAN
-656 PSALAGRWVLGKN
+656 PSVLAGRWVLGNKW
-669 SYTINFNS
+669 YTINF
-677 DTGESIE
+677 ESG
-684 ALDNKTNE
+684 TNE
-692 TITLPTLTQDKPGY
+692 DLVSVTGINNKDLTLPTLTQDKPGY

-772 EGRAGEKEVVTTYT
+772 EGKAGEKEVVTTYT

-799 TENEV
+799 TEKEV

-861 KVQIINKKDG
+861 KIQIINKKDG

-901 GSSNKQEELPK
+901 GSSNKQEELPE
-912 LKVAILKDTEG
+912 LKVAILKDAEN
-923 NVLDVLEFNEKP
+923 NVLDVLGFNEKP
-935 KEVKGYRY
+935 KEVKGYKY
-943 TGKEEVDGEGNK
+943 TGKEEVDVDGNK

-975 EEPKPFAGG
+975 EEA
-984 VNAGEA
+984 
-990 EVREELKPFE
+990 KPFE
-1000 GGVNPVESVVT
+1000 GGVNPAESVVT

-1017 AGGVNPAESV
+1017 EGGVNPAESV

-1044 VPPIIDKKEFL
+1044 VPPMIVKKEFM
-1055 GGVNSAESVV
+1055 GGVNAGEAEIR
-1065 TEEPKPFE
+1065 EELKPFE
-1073 GGVNPAESVVTEEQK
+1073 GGVNPVELVVTEELK
-1088 PFAGGVNP
+1088 PFKGGVNP
-1096 VESVVKEELKPFA
+1096 VESVVR
-1109 GGVNPAE
+1109 
-1116 SVVKEELKPFEG
+1116 EELKPFEG

-1234 LGDEKDKRDIAET
+1234 FGDEKDKRDIAQT
-1247 QVLDDNISQSKDV
+1247 QVLDDNISQSKNV

-1266 DSTEKSLPKTGETP
+1266 DSTEKILPKTGETP
-1280 VGHGVLGGML
+1280 AGHGVLGGML
-1290 LAATMVLTR
+1290 LAATIMLTR

>member
-80 FKPVEGK
+80 FKSVEGK
-87 DTLTNYGKIHLPSW
+87 DTLTNNGRIDLPSW

-111 IGFTGKTYAPVDSSY
+111 IGFTGKTYAPVNSSY
-126 LFTGGMSNNFPKK
+126 LFEGNGDIWDNFPKN
-139 LSNLSYVDA
+139 LSNLSYIDA
-148 SKLDTSKVESMD
+148 SKLDTSKVENMY
-160 SMFEEASG
+160 SMFSRARGLKNLDLSKWDTSKVTNMAGMFSEARGLENLDLSKWNTSKVTNMGAMFSDTRLTNLDIGGWDTSQVKNMAGMFSEASRLTNLDLSRWDTSQVTDMEYMFYGTRLANLDIGKWDTRQVTNMGNMFAGDSDLTNSNIGKWDTSKVTNMEGMFSGARG

-182 WSMSSMFSGASGLM
+182 
-196 NLDIGKWNTSQVT
+196 
-209 NMKDMF
+209 KDM
-215 FRARGLTNLDVGKW
+215 
-229 DTSKVTNMEYMFAG
+229 SYMFA
-243 ASGLTNLDVGKWD
+243 
-256 TSKVSSMRSMFEG
+256 
-269 ARGLT
+269 
-274 NLDVGKWNT
+274 
-283 SKVSSMRSM
+283 
-292 FALASGLMNLD
+292 
-303 IGKWDTSQVTDMSDM
+303 
-318 FRGVRTN
+318 
-325 LDIGKWDTSQVTD
+325 
-338 MHWMF
+338 
-343 SGASDLTNLDIGKWD
+343 
-358 TSKVTDMSGM
+358 
-368 FRLASGLTNLDLSR
+368 
-382 WDTSKVTNM
+382 
-391 NWMFSGAS
+391 
-399 GLTNLD
+399 
-405 IGKWNTSKVRTMW
+405 
-418 NMFEGASGLTNL
+418 
-430 DIGKW
+430 
-435 DTSQVTDMGSM
+435 
-446 FEGAS
+446 
-451 SLTNLDIGKW
+451 
-461 DTSQVTNMSDMFS
+461 

-488 TSKVRNMWG
+488 TSKVTDMRY
-497 MFNEASGLTNLDI
+497 MFSGAKDLTN
-510 GKWDTSQVTDMF
+510 
-522 YMFKGASGLTRLDI
+522 LDI
-536 GKWNTSQVT
+536 GKWNTSQV
-545 AMNSMFEGA
+545 MVMESMFSGA
-554 SSLTNLDIGKWDT
+554 SSLKT
-567 SQVTAMRSMF
+567 
-577 EGASGLT
+577 
-584 NLDVSK
+584 LDVSK

-596 KYISDMFSR
+596 KYMSDMFSR

-617 LKLIEALVEAKGDN
+617 LKMIEALVEEKGDN
-631 IRWIR
+631 IRWVR

-684 ALDNKTNE
+684 ALDSKMNE

-716 GEVVTDKVN
+716 GEIVTDRVN

-772 EGRAGEKEVVTTYT
+772 EGKVGEKEVVTTYT

-799 TENEV
+799 TEKEI

-829 IKSTTTY
+829 IKSIITY

-871 TTIKEITKYIL
+871 TTIKEITKYNL

-887 EITET
+887 ETTET
-892 KEVELLADK
+892 KEIELLADK

-912 LKVAILKDTEG
+912 LKVAILKDAEG

-935 KEVKGYRY
+935 KEVKGYKY

-961 KVETSKSDDKVPTV
+961 KIETSKSDDKVPTV
-975 EEPKPFAGG
+975 EEPKPF
-984 VNAGEA
+984 E
-990 EVREELKPFE
+990 
-1000 GGVNPVESVVT
+1000 
-1011 EELKPF
+1011 
-1017 AGGVNPAESV
+1017 GGVNPAESV

-1065 TEEPKPFE
+1065 TEE
-1073 GGVNPAESVVTEEQK
+1073 
-1088 PFAGGVNP
+1088 
-1096 VESVVKEELKPFA
+1096 
-1109 GGVNPAE
+1109 
-1116 SVVKEELKPFEG
+1116 
-1128 GVNPVESVVTEE
+1128 
-1140 LKPLEGGVNPAESVV
+1140 
-1155 TEELKPFEG
+1155 LKPFEG

-1189 GNVLDVLEISA
+1189 GNVLDVLEIPA

-1234 LGDEKDKRDIAET
+1234 LGDEKDKRDISQT
-1247 QVLDDNISQSKDV
+1247 QVLDDNISQSKNV
-1260 EDKKGE
+1260 EDKKDE
-1266 DSTEKSLPKTGETP
+1266 DSTEKILPKTGETP
-1280 VGHGVLGGML
+1280 VGHGVLGGVL
-1290 LAATMVLTR
+1290 LAATMMLTR

>member
-50 DVKNWQPEGNVI
+50 DVKNWQPEGNLI

-87 DTLTNYGKIHLPSW
+87 DTLTNNGEIDFPSW

-111 IGFTGKTYAPVDSSY
+111 IGFTSKTYAPVNSSH
-126 LFTGGMSNNFPKK
+126 LFRGGRYEWDTFPRK
-139 LSNLSYVDA
+139 LSNLSYIDA
-148 SKLDTSKVESMD
+148 SKLDTSKVENM
-160 SMFEEASG
+160 
-168 LTNLDLSKWDTSKV
+168 K
-182 WSMSSMFSGASGLM
+182 SMFS
-196 NLDIGKWNTSQVT
+196 
-209 NMKDMF
+209 
-215 FRARGLTNLDVGKW
+215 RAGG
-229 DTSKVTNMEYMFAG
+229 
-243 ASGLTNLDVGKWD
+243 
-256 TSKVSSMRSMFEG
+256 
-269 ARGLT
+269 
-274 NLDVGKWNT
+274 
-283 SKVSSMRSM
+283 
-292 FALASGLMNLD
+292 
-303 IGKWDTSQVTDMSDM
+303 
-318 FRGVRTN
+318 
-325 LDIGKWDTSQVTD
+325 
-338 MHWMF
+338 
-343 SGASDLTNLDIGKWD
+343 LTNLDIGKWD
-358 TSKVTDMSGM
+358 TSKVTNMREM
-368 FRLASGLTNLDLSR
+368 FEKARGLTNTDIGKWDTSQVTDMSWMFAEAEGLSR
-382 WDTSKVTNM
+382 LDIGKWDTSKVTNM
-391 NWMFSGAS
+391 NAMFLGVSE
-399 GLTNLD
+399 LTNLD
-405 IGKWNTSKVRTMW
+405 IGKWNTSQVTSMRY
-418 NMFEGASGLTNL
+418 MFSWTSDLTNL

-435 DTSQVTDMGSM
+435 DTSQVTDM
-446 FEGAS
+446 EGIFS
-451 SLTNLDIGKW
+451 R
-461 DTSQVTNMSDMFS
+461 TS
-474 GARGLTNLDIGKWD
+474 GLMNLDIGKWD
-488 TSKVRNMWG
+488 TSKVTNM
-497 MFNEASGLTNLDI
+497 N
-510 GKWDTSQVTDMF
+510 
-522 YMFKGASGLTRLDI
+522 Y
-536 GKWNTSQVT
+536 
-545 AMNSMFEGA
+545 MFEGA
-554 SSLTNLDIGKWDT
+554 G
-567 SQVTAMRSMF
+567 
-577 EGASGLT
+577 GLT

-590 WDVSNV
+590 WDMSKVEDM
-596 KYISDMFSR
+596 SDMFAR

-617 LKLIEALVEAKGDN
+617 LKVIKALVEAKGKN
-631 IRWIR
+631 IRWVR

-656 PSALAGRWVLGKN
+656 PSALAGRWVLGN
-669 SYTINFNS
+669 EWYTINF
-677 DTGESIE
+677 ESG
-684 ALDNKTNE
+684 TNE
-692 TITLPTLTQDKPGY
+692 DLVSVTGINNKDLTLPTLTQDKPGY

-752 EIVTKYQEDDTLDN
+752 EIVTKYHEDDTLDN

-772 EGRAGEKEVVTTYT
+772 EGKAGEKEVVSTYT

-799 TENEV
+799 TEKEI

-871 TTIKEITKYIL
+871 TTIKEITKYNL

-887 EITET
+887 ETTET

-901 GSSNKQEELPK
+901 GSSNKQEELPE
-912 LKVAILKDTEG
+912 LKVAILKDSKN

-935 KEVKGYRY
+935 KEVKGYKY
-943 TGKEEVDGEGNK
+943 TGKEEVDVEGNK

-975 EEPKPFAGG
+975 EEPKPFEGGANPVESVVTEESKSFEGGVNPAESVVTEESKSFTGGVNPEESVVTEELKPFEGGVKPVESVVTEEPKPFAGG
-984 VNAGEA
+984 VNPAGS
-990 EVREELKPFE
+990 VVTEELKPFE

-1017 AGGVNPAESV
+1017 
-1027 VTEELKPKVE
+1027 
-1037 LSTVGDY
+1037 
-1044 VPPIIDKKEFL
+1044 
-1055 GGVNSAESVV
+1055 
-1065 TEEPKPFE
+1065 
-1073 GGVNPAESVVTEEQK
+1073 
-1088 PFAGGVNP
+1088 
-1096 VESVVKEELKPFA
+1096 
-1109 GGVNPAE
+1109 
-1116 SVVKEELKPFEG
+1116 
-1128 GVNPVESVVTEE
+1128 
-1140 LKPLEGGVNPAESVV
+1140 EGGVNPAESVV
-1155 TEELKPFEG
+1155 TEELKTFEG

-1169 VASASEE
+1169 VASTSEE
-1176 LPELKVAILKDTE
+1176 LPELKVAILKDIE

-1208 RYTGKEEIDGEG
+1208 RYTGKEEVDGEG

-1225 YEKEKSEVT
+1225 YEKEKLEVT

-1247 QVLDDNISQSKDV
+1247 QVLDDNINQSKNV

-1290 LAATMVLTR
+1290 LAATIMLTR

>member
-25 VANSIDLQQLANVNL
+25 VANSIDLQQLVNVNL

-50 DVKNWQPEGNVI
+50 GVKNWQPEGNVI

-87 DTLTNYGKIHLPSW
+87 DTLTNNGRMDLPSW

-111 IGFTGKTYAPVDSSY
+111 IGFTGKTYAPVNSSY
-126 LFTGGMSNNFPKK
+126 LFEGDGNWYIFSKN
-139 LSNLSYVDA
+139 LSNLSYIDA
-148 SKLDTSKVESMD
+148 SKLDTSKVENMN
-160 SMFEEASG
+160 SMFYGAEGLMNLDIGKWDTSKVTNMENMFFVAEGLTNLDIGKWNTSKVTDMTGMFSRASALTNLDIGKWDTRQVTKMRYMFNGAYSLTNLDIGKWDTSKVTDMTGMFSVASRLTNLDIGKWDTSKVTHMNSMFSGARSLTNLDIGKWDTSQVTNMEFMFSGARSLTNLDIGKWDTSKVTNMSAMFREASG

-182 WSMSSMFSGASGLM
+182 
-196 NLDIGKWNTSQVT
+196 
-209 NMKDMF
+209 
-215 FRARGLTNLDVGKW
+215 
-229 DTSKVTNMEYMFAG
+229 
-243 ASGLTNLDVGKWD
+243 
-256 TSKVSSMRSMFEG
+256 
-269 ARGLT
+269 
-274 NLDVGKWNT
+274 
-283 SKVSSMRSM
+283 
-292 FALASGLMNLD
+292 
-303 IGKWDTSQVTDMSDM
+303 TDMSDM
-318 FRGVRTN
+318 FRGVSVTN
-325 LDIGKWDTSQVTD
+325 LDIGEWDTSQVTQ
-338 MHWMF
+338 M
-343 SGASDLTNLDIGKWD
+343 T
-358 TSKVTDMSGM
+358 
-368 FRLASGLTNLDLSR
+368 
-382 WDTSKVTNM
+382 
-391 NWMFSGAS
+391 
-399 GLTNLD
+399 
-405 IGKWNTSKVRTMW
+405 
-418 NMFEGASGLTNL
+418 
-430 DIGKW
+430 
-435 DTSQVTDMGSM
+435 SM
-446 FEGAS
+446 FYEAE
-451 SLTNLDIGKW
+451 NL
-461 DTSQVTNMSDMFS
+461 M
-474 GARGLTNLDIGKWD
+474 
-488 TSKVRNMWG
+488 
-497 MFNEASGLTNLDI
+497 
-510 GKWDTSQVTDMF
+510 
-522 YMFKGASGLTRLDI
+522 
-536 GKWNTSQVT
+536 
-545 AMNSMFEGA
+545 
-554 SSLTNLDIGKWDT
+554 
-567 SQVTAMRSMF
+567 
-577 EGASGLT
+577 

-590 WDVSNV
+590 WDVSKV
-596 KYISDMFSR
+596 EDMRKMFSN

-617 LKLIEALVEAKGDN
+617 LKLIEALVEAKDEN

-649 YEMYKAN
+649 YEKYKAN
-656 PSALAGRWVLGKN
+656 PSVLAGRWVLGKN

-677 DTGESIE
+677 DTGESIK
-684 ALDNKTNE
+684 ALDSKTNE

-716 GEVVTDKVN
+716 GEIVTNKVN

-772 EGRAGEKEVVTTYT
+772 EGKAGEKEVVTTYK
-786 VTPITGELTNPVV
+786 VMPITGELINPVV
-799 TENEV
+799 TEKEV

-819 LSYSKRGDDV
+819 LSYSKRGDDI

-887 EITET
+887 ETTET

-912 LKVAILKDTEG
+912 LKVSILKDTEG

-935 KEVKGYRY
+935 KEVKGYKY
-943 TGKEEVDGEGNK
+943 TGKEEVDVDGNK

-961 KVETSKSDDKVPTV
+961 KVELSTVGDFVPPTI
-975 EEPKPFAGG
+975 EGKE
-984 VNAGEA
+984 
-990 EVREELKPFE
+990 FE
-1000 GGVNPVESVVT
+1000 
-1011 EELKPF
+1011 
-1017 AGGVNPAESV
+1017 GGVNPAESV
-1027 VTEELKPKVE
+1027 VTEEL
-1037 LSTVGDY
+1037 
-1044 VPPIIDKKEFL
+1044 
-1055 GGVNSAESVV
+1055 
-1065 TEEPKPFE
+1065 KPFE
-1073 GGVNPAESVVTEEQK
+1073 GGVNPAESVVTEE
-1088 PFAGGVNP
+1088 
-1096 VESVVKEELKPFA
+1096 
-1109 GGVNPAE
+1109 
-1116 SVVKEELKPFEG
+1116 LKPFEG
-1128 GVNPVESVVTEE
+1128 GVNSAESVVTEE
-1140 LKPLEGGVNPAESVV
+1140 LKPFEGGVNPAESVV
-1155 TEELKPFEG
+1155 TEELKPFEGGVNPAESVVTEELKPFEGGVNSGEAEVREELKTFEG

-1208 RYTGKEEIDGEG
+1208 KYTEKEEVDGEG

-1234 LGDEKDKRDIAET
+1234 LGDKKDKRDIAET
-1247 QVLDDNISQSKDV
+1247 QVLEDNISQSMNI

-1290 LAATMVLTR
+1290 LAATIMLTR

>member
-87 DTLTNYGKIHLPSW
+87 DTLTNNGRIDLPSW

-111 IGFTGKTYAPVDSSY
+111 IGFTGKTYAPVNSSY
-126 LFTGGMSNNFPKK
+126 LFEGDGDKWNNFPKN
-139 LSNLSYVDA
+139 LSNLSYIDA
-148 SKLDTSKVESMD
+148 SKLDTSKVENMY
-160 SMFEEASG
+160 SMFSRARG

-182 WSMSSMFSGASGLM
+182 TNMGGMFLSASGLTKLDIGNWNTGKVTNMGGMFSGASGLTK
-196 NLDIGKWNTSQVT
+196 LDIGNWNT
-209 NMKDMF
+209 
-215 FRARGLTNLDVGKW
+215 G
-229 DTSKVTNMEYMFAG
+229 KVTEM
-243 ASGLTNLDVGKWD
+243 D
-256 TSKVSSMRSMFEG
+256 
-269 ARGLT
+269 
-274 NLDVGKWNT
+274 
-283 SKVSSMRSM
+283 
-292 FALASGLMNLD
+292 
-303 IGKWDTSQVTDMSDM
+303 
-318 FRGVRTN
+318 
-325 LDIGKWDTSQVTD
+325 
-338 MHWMF
+338 WMF
-343 SGASDLTNLDIGKWD
+343 SSASGLTNLDIGKWD
-358 TSKVTDMSGM
+358 TSKVTSMV
-368 FRLASGLTNLDLSR
+368 A
-382 WDTSKVTNM
+382 
-391 NWMFSGAS
+391 
-399 GLTNLD
+399 
-405 IGKWNTSKVRTMW
+405 
-418 NMFEGASGLTNL
+418 MFE
-430 DIGKW
+430 
-435 DTSQVTDMGSM
+435 
-446 FEGAS
+446 E
-451 SLTNLDIGKW
+451 
-461 DTSQVTNMSDMFS
+461 
-474 GARGLTNLDIGKWD
+474 ARGLTNLDIGKWD
-488 TSKVRNMWG
+488 TSKVTSMIA
-497 MFNEASGLTNLDI
+497 MFSEASGLTNLDI
-510 GKWDTSQVTDMF
+510 GKWDTSQVTNMRW
-522 YMFKGASGLTRLDI
+522 MFKGASSLTNLEI

-545 AMNSMFEGA
+545 NMGEMFDEASGLTNLDIGNWDTSKVTNMRSMFSRARG
-554 SSLTNLDIGKWDT
+554 LTSLDIGKWDT
-567 SQVTAMRSMF
+567 SQVEDMSDMF
-577 EGASGLT
+577 RYARGLT

-596 KYISDMFSR
+596 KYISDMFAR
-605 TPNLV
+605 TTNLV

-617 LKLIEALVEAKGDN
+617 LKLIEELVEAKGDN
-631 IRWIR
+631 IRWVR

-656 PSALAGRWVLGKN
+656 PSALAGRWFLEKN

-677 DTGESIE
+677 DTGESIK
-684 ALDNKTNE
+684 ALDSKTNE

-716 GEVVTDKVN
+716 GEVVTDRVN
-725 LANPGETITLYAK
+725 LANPGKTITLYAK

-752 EIVTKYQEDDTLDN
+752 EIVTKYQEDDILDN

-772 EGRAGEKEVVTTYT
+772 EGKAGEKEVVTTYK

-799 TENEV
+799 TEKEI

-887 EITET
+887 ETTET

-901 GSSNKQEELPK
+901 GSSNKQEELPE
-912 LKVAILKDTEG
+912 LKVAILKDAEN
-923 NVLDVLEFNEKP
+923 NVLDVLGFNEKP
-935 KEVKGYRY
+935 KEVKGYKY
-943 TGKEEVDGEGNK
+943 TGKEEVDVDGNK

-975 EEPKPFAGG
+975 EEA
-984 VNAGEA
+984 
-990 EVREELKPFE
+990 KPFE
-1000 GGVNPVESVVT
+1000 GGVNPAESVVT

-1017 AGGVNPAESV
+1017 EGGVNPAESV

-1044 VPPIIDKKEFL
+1044 VPPMIVKKEFM
-1055 GGVNSAESVV
+1055 GGVNAGEAEIR
-1065 TEEPKPFE
+1065 
-1073 GGVNPAESVVTEEQK
+1073 
-1088 PFAGGVNP
+1088 
-1096 VESVVKEELKPFA
+1096 
-1109 GGVNPAE
+1109 
-1116 SVVKEELKPFEG
+1116 EELKPFEG

-1140 LKPLEGGVNPAESVV
+1140 LKPFKGGVNPAESVVTEEAKPFAGGVNPVESVVTEELKPFEGGVNPVESVVTEEPKPFEGGVNPVESVVTEELKPLEGGVNPAESVVTEELKPFAGGVNPAESVV

-1234 LGDEKDKRDIAET
+1234 FGDEKDKRDIAQT
-1247 QVLDDNISQSKDV
+1247 QVLDDNISQSKKV
-1260 EDKKGE
+1260 EDKRGE